1 MKKSLF
7 TLTLFFLIALFISCT
22 PIIKQDDLCQNDA
35 NVIISLSQPAARF
48 TSSDTYTLSY
58 YTWKLI
64 IYEQNGTIRKQEDFN
79 GEQTYQYQTKLE
91 PAVYHIS
98 LTGTKGDSSSSNS
111 AIPDTLQAEQTIS
124 VTEGEKVKNV
134 ILVPHSVYS
143 GDGKLGIYITFNLQ
157 DTPSDDPITVDAK
170 LVNYYSKEEIPLK
183 VEDFSITTT
192 NNQET
197 DAQAYQLETKSTTDS
212 SSDTRYISVPSG
224 LYKIYINL
232 NYKVNDLD
240 KTITLVDDRVD
251 NLLEVVPDSDET
263 KITSYI
269 LDLCSSARLKYFTY
283 HDSPSSEKKGNGS
296 SADAPAYLDD
306 ILKKRYSNPNILE
319 IVINDTTSTLS
330 TSEET
335 EVPPVPNV
343 DVNFL
348 QEGITYNL
356 NFSQTDN
363 GYTYSYCLKKTSPG
377 EITLTTTCNSNLPL
391 KFTNSSSNHINITF
405 TPDTSTDIP
414 SITPSLGKGVS
425 LTYDNS
431 TSGTATSILIP
442 SDLQYNSY
450 YENIPYLIIKNPIT
464 ESSDIQPQLTTSNQD
479 QELDFSFATE
489 TTSDGST
496 SDDSTS
502 IKKYYLTTYSSAKVP
517 LYTIN
522 SNKIAYASLSDP
534 GSFKYIEDADITDL
548 IDLTIDK
555 DNNLYL
561 LYEYT
566 PESNT
571 SPNNAYY
578 KVKKMPRDGNPS
590 KTYIID
596 NIDTDKIPISVKVGL
611 DGEIYLILESSFNHY
626 FAKLKKNDTYDYY
639 DVVSLSEDSSSNQE
653 NIITSTITADSS
665 GNIFIAKCTTTITD
679 DKKELRTYTLTKY
692 TVNGD
697 NVYTRDD
704 NYEPFLQLLCSV
716 ISDYPYITYNLEGD
730 SELKELFYS
739 GTDENGN
746 TYTSNNYLK
755 LSDCY
760 IKGDYIYI
768 TVSLFNNACRGT
780 ILKINLSDGK
790 IAETPKLIDENVYSS
805 NSYTHDEG
813 KFYGPSKIIAIKED
827 DLYIVDEGYIKDDS
841 NQPEKNSL
849 IKLNLNNLSSL
860 SRIKD
865 IDGFYFSETSYSFY

>member
-48 TSSDTYTLSY
+48 TSSYTYTLSD
-58 YTWKLI
+58 YTWQLI
-64 IYEQNGTIRKQEDFN
+64 IYEQNRTIREQKDFN
-79 GEQTYQYQTKLE
+79 GGQTYQYQTKLE

-98 LTGTKGDSSSSNS
+98 LTGTKGDSPSSNS

-143 GDGKLGIYITFNLQ
+143 GEGKLGIYITFNLQ
-157 DTPSDDPITVDAK
+157 DAPSVDLITVAAK

-183 VEDFSITTT
+183 DLSITNNSKITD
-192 NNQET
+192 NQET
-197 DAQAYQLETKSTTDS
+197 NAQAYLLEIPTTDS
-212 SSDTRYISVPSG
+212 SSNTGYISVPSG

-232 NYKVNDLD
+232 NYKVNDMD

-263 KITSYI
+263 KTTSYE
-269 LDLCSSARLKYFTY
+269 LNLCSSTKLKYFTY
-283 HDSPSSEKKGNGS
+283 HGSPSSENKGNGS

-330 TSEET
+330 TSEGT

-343 DVNFL
+343 DVGFL
-348 QEGITYNL
+348 QEGITYTL
-356 NFSQTDN
+356 NFSKIEND
-363 GYTYSYCLKKTSPG
+363 YTYSLKKTSPE
-377 EITLTTTCNSNLPL
+377 EIELTASCNSNDLPL
-391 KFTNSSSNHINITF
+391 RFTNSSSNHINITF
-405 TPDTSTDIP
+405 TPNTDSNIT

-431 TSGTATSILIP
+431 TSETGPSILIP
-442 SDLQYNSY
+442 SDLQYNPY
-450 YENIPYLIIKNPIT
+450 YENIPYLIIKNSNI
-464 ESSDIQPQLTTSNQD
+464 EGSDIQPQLTTSNQ
-479 QELDFSFATE
+479 ELNFSFATE
-489 TTSDGST
+489 TP

-522 SNKIAYASLSDP
+522 NNEIAYASLSNPD
-534 GSFKYIEDADITDL
+534 SFKFIEDADIANL

-566 PESNT
+566 DISADYP
-571 SPNNAYY
+571 Y

-590 KTYIID
+590 KTYIINTD
-596 NIDTDKIPISVKVGL
+596 DVDKIPISVKVGL
-611 DGEIYLILESSFNHY
+611 DGEIYLILESSSNHY
-626 FAKLKKNDTYDYY
+626 FAKLKKKDTADNY
-639 DVVSLSEDSSSNQE
+639 DVVSLSEDSSSNLE

-665 GNIFIAKCTTTITD
+665 GNIYIAKGTTTTTD
-679 DKKELRTYTLTKY
+679 DQKKLLTYTLTKY
-692 TVNGD
+692 KVNGD
-697 NVYTRDD
+697 NYDLVNDYGSS
-704 NYEPFLQLLCSV
+704 FLQLS
-716 ISDYPYITYNLEGD
+716 IDNTYNLYGD

-739 GTDENGN
+739 GN
-746 TYTSNNYLK
+746 TGDTKNYSYNDCLK

-768 TVSLFNNACRGT
+768 TVSLSFNKAFRGT
-780 ILKINLSDGK
+780 ILKIKLSDGK
-790 IAETPKLIDENVYSS
+790 IAETSKLIDENVYSS
-805 NSYTHDEG
+805 DSDSYTHDERN
-813 KFYGPSKIIAIKED
+813 FYGPSKIIAIKEE
-827 DLYIVDEGYIKDDS
+827 DLYIVDEGCIKDGNGS
-841 NQPEKNSL
+841 NQPKKNSL

-865 IDGFYFSETSYSFY
+865 IDRFDFSEINYSL

>member
-48 TSSDTYTLSY
+48 TSSYPYTLSD

-64 IYEQNGTIRKQEDFN
+64 IYEQNRTIREQKDFN
-79 GEQTYQYQTKLE
+79 GGQTYQYQTKLE

-98 LTGTKGDSSSSNS
+98 LTGTKGDSPSS

-143 GDGKLGIYITFNLQ
+143 GEGKLGIYITFNLQ
-157 DTPSDDPITVDAK
+157 DTPPYGSITVAAK

-183 VEDFSITTT
+183 DLSITNNSKIT

-197 DAQAYQLETKSTTDS
+197 NAQAYLLEISPTDS
-212 SSDTRYISVPSG
+212 SSNTGYISVPSG

-232 NYKVNDLD
+232 YYKVNDMD

-251 NLLEVVPDSDET
+251 NLLEVVSDKT
-263 KITSYI
+263 TSYL
-269 LDLCSSARLKYFTY
+269 LDLCSSTKLKYFTY
-283 HDSPSSEKKGNGS
+283 HGSPSSENKGNGS

-330 TSEET
+330 TSEGT

-343 DVNFL
+343 DVGLL

-356 NFSQTDN
+356 NFSKIDEV
-363 GYTYSYCLKKTSPG
+363 YTYSYCLKKTLPE
-377 EITLTTTCNSNLPL
+377 EITLTTSCNSDLPL
-391 KFTNSSSNHINITF
+391 RFTNSSSNHINITF
-405 TPDTSTDIP
+405 TPDTNTDIP

-431 TSGTATSILIP
+431 TSSGNATSILIP

-464 ESSDIQPQLTTSNQD
+464 EGFDIQPQLTTSN

-489 TTSDGST
+489 TTSDGS
-496 SDDSTS
+496 
-502 IKKYYLTTYSSAKVP
+502 IKYYLTTYSSAKVP

-522 SNKIAYASLSDP
+522 NNEIAYASLSNPD
-534 GSFKYIEDADITDL
+534 SFKYIEDADITDL

-566 PESNT
+566 PTVESADY
-571 SPNNAYY
+571 PY

-590 KTYIID
+590 KTYIINNTD
-596 NIDTDKIPISVKVGL
+596 DVDKIPISVKVGL
-611 DGEIYLILESSFNHY
+611 DGEIYLILESSSNHS

-639 DVVSLSEDSSSNQE
+639 DVVSLSEDSSSNLE

-665 GNIFIAKCTTTITD
+665 GNIFIAKGTITTTTD
-679 DKKELRTYTLTKY
+679 QKELLTYTLTKY

-697 NVYTRDD
+697 N
-704 NYEPFLQLLCSV
+704 YEPVNDYGSSFLQLS
-716 ISDYPYITYNLEGD
+716 IDNTYNLYGD

-739 GTDENGN
+739 GN
-746 TYTSNNYLK
+746 TGDTKNYSYNDYLK

-768 TVSLFNNACRGT
+768 TVSLSFNKACRGT

-790 IAETPKLIDENVYSS
+790 IAETSKLIDKKVYEDSS
-805 NSYTHDEG
+805 DSYTHDERN
-813 KFYGPSKIIAIKED
+813 FYGPSKIIAIKED
-827 DLYIVDEGYIKDDS
+827 DLYIVDEGCIKVDS
-841 NQPEKNSL
+841 GQKEKNSL

>member
-7 TLTLFFLIALFISCT
+7 TLTLFFFIALFISCT

-35 NVIISLSQPAARF
+35 NVIISLSQPVARF
-48 TSSDTYTLSY
+48 TSSDTYTLSD

-64 IYEQNGTIRKQEDFN
+64 IYEQNGTIREQKGFN
-79 GEQTYQYQTKLE
+79 GGQTYQYQTKLE

-98 LTGTKGDSSSSNS
+98 LTGTKGDSPSSNS

-143 GDGKLGIYITFNLQ
+143 GEGKLGIYITFNLQ
-157 DTPSDDPITVDAK
+157 DTPPDGSITVAAK

-183 VEDFSITTT
+183 DLSITNNSKIT

-197 DAQAYQLETKSTTDS
+197 NAQAYLLEISPTDS
-212 SSDTRYISVPSG
+212 SSNTGYISVPSG

-232 NYKVNDLD
+232 NYKVNGLD
-240 KTITLVDDRVD
+240 KTITLVDNRVD

-263 KITSYI
+263 KITSYL
-269 LDLCSSARLKYFTY
+269 LDLCSSTKLKYFTY
-283 HDSPSSEKKGNGS
+283 HGSPSSENKGNGS

-330 TSEET
+330 TSEGT

-343 DVNFL
+343 DVGLL
-348 QEGITYNL
+348 QEGITYTL
-356 NFSQTDN
+356 NFSKPEND
-363 GYTYSYCLKKTSPG
+363 YTYSYCLKKTSPG
-377 EITLTTTCNSNLPL
+377 EIELTASCNSNDLPL
-391 KFTNSSSNHINITF
+391 RFTNSSSNHINITF
-405 TPDTSTDIP
+405 EPTYLYP
-414 SITPSLGKGVS
+414 ITPSLGKGVS
-425 LTYDNS
+425 LIYNNS
-431 TSGTATSILIP
+431 TSGPTTSILIP

-464 ESSDIQPQLTTSNQD
+464 ESSDIQPQLTTSNQ
-479 QELDFSFATE
+479 ELDFSFATE
-489 TTSDGST
+489 TI

-522 SNKIAYASLSDP
+522 NNEIAYASLSNP

-561 LYEYT
+561 LYKYNQT
-566 PESNT
+566 DKPTN
-571 SPNNAYY
+571 SPY
-578 KVKKMPRDGNPS
+578 KVKKMPRDGSPS

-596 NIDTDKIPISVKVGL
+596 NIDDVGKTPISVKVGL
-611 DGEIYLILESSFNHY
+611 DGEIYLILKTSSSSSPNHY

-639 DVVSLSEDSSSNQE
+639 DVVSLSEDSSSNLE
-653 NIITSTITADSS
+653 DIKTSTITADSS
-665 GNIFIAKCTTTITD
+665 GNIYIAKGTTTTTD
-679 DKKELRTYTLTKY
+679 DQELLTYTLTKY

-704 NYEPFLQLLCSV
+704 NYQPFLQLS
-716 ISDYPYITYNLEGD
+716 IDNTYNLYGD

-739 GTDENGN
+739 G
-746 TYTSNNYLK
+746 NNKDGSKAYSYNDYLK

-790 IAETPKLIDENVYSS
+790 IAETPKLIDKNVYSS
-805 NSYTHDEG
+805 GSYTHDEG

-827 DLYIVDEGYIKDDS
+827 DLYIVDEGYIEDGS
-841 NQPEKNSL
+841 NQPKKNSL

-865 IDGFYFSETSYSFY
+865 FNEYEFDFSETSYSF

>member
-35 NVIISLSQPAARF
+35 NVIISLSQPVARF
-48 TSSDTYTLSY
+48 TSSDTYTLSD

-64 IYEQNGTIRKQEDFN
+64 IYEQNGTIREQKGFN
-79 GEQTYQYQTKLE
+79 GGQSYQYQTKLE

-98 LTGTKGDSSSSNS
+98 LTGTKGDSPSSNS

-143 GDGKLGIYITFNLQ
+143 GEGKLGIYITFNLQ
-157 DTPSDDPITVDAK
+157 DTPPDGSITVAAK

-183 VEDFSITTT
+183 DLSITNNSKIT

-197 DAQAYQLETKSTTDS
+197 NAQAYLLEISPTDS
-212 SSDTRYISVPSG
+212 SSNTGYISVPSG

-232 NYKVNDLD
+232 NYKVNGLD
-240 KTITLVDDRVD
+240 KTITLVDNRVD

-263 KITSYI
+263 KITSYL
-269 LDLCSSARLKYFTY
+269 LDLCSSTKLKYFTY
-283 HDSPSSEKKGNGS
+283 HGSPSSENKGNGS

-330 TSEET
+330 TSEGT

-343 DVNFL
+343 DVGLL
-348 QEGITYNL
+348 QEGITYTL
-356 NFSQTDN
+356 NFSKPEND
-363 GYTYSYCLKKTSPG
+363 YTYSYCLKKTSPG
-377 EITLTTTCNSNLPL
+377 EIELTASCNSNDLPL
-391 KFTNSSSNHINITF
+391 RFTNSSSNHINITF
-405 TPDTSTDIP
+405 EPTYLYP
-414 SITPSLGKGVS
+414 ITPSLGKGVS
-425 LTYDNS
+425 LIYNNS
-431 TSGTATSILIP
+431 TSGPTTSILIP

-464 ESSDIQPQLTTSNQD
+464 ESSDIQPQLTTSNQ
-479 QELDFSFATE
+479 ELDFSFATE
-489 TTSDGST
+489 TI

-522 SNKIAYASLSDP
+522 NNKIAYASLSDP

-561 LYEYT
+561 LYKYNQT
-566 PESNT
+566 DKPTN
-571 SPNNAYY
+571 SPY
-578 KVKKMPRDGNPS
+578 KVKKMPRDGSPS

-596 NIDTDKIPISVKVGL
+596 NIDDVGKTPISVKVGL
-611 DGEIYLILESSFNHY
+611 DGEIYLILKTSSSSSPNHY

-639 DVVSLSEDSSSNQE
+639 DVVSLSEDSSSNLE
-653 NIITSTITADSS
+653 DIKTSTITADSS
-665 GNIFIAKCTTTITD
+665 GNIYIAKGTTTTTD
-679 DKKELRTYTLTKY
+679 DQELLTYTLTKY

-704 NYEPFLQLLCSV
+704 NYQPFLQLS
-716 ISDYPYITYNLEGD
+716 IDNTYNLYGD

-739 GTDENGN
+739 G
-746 TYTSNNYLK
+746 NNKDGSKAYSYNDYLK

-790 IAETPKLIDENVYSS
+790 IAETPKLIDKNVYSS
-805 NSYTHDEG
+805 GSYTHDEG
-813 KFYGPSKIIAIKED
+813 NFYGPSKIIAIKED
-827 DLYIVDEGYIKDDS
+827 DLYIVDEGCTVDDGK
-841 NQPEKNSL
+841 QPKKNSL

-865 IDGFYFSETSYSFY
+865 INEYEFDFSETSYSFY

>member
-7 TLTLFFLIALFISCT
+7 TLTLFFFIALFISCT

-48 TSSDTYTLSY
+48 TSSDTYTLSD

-79 GEQTYQYQTKLE
+79 GGQTYQYQTKLE

-143 GDGKLGIYITFNLQ
+143 GKGKLGIYITFNLQ
-157 DTPSDDPITVDAK
+157 DAPSVDLITVDAK
-170 LVNYYSKEEIPLK
+170 LVNYYSKEELPLK
-183 VEDFSITTT
+183 AEDFLITFTD
-192 NNQET
+192 NQET
-197 DAQAYQLETKSTTDS
+197 SARSYQLESTS
-212 SSDTRYISVPSG
+212 SNTESISVPSG

-269 LDLCSSARLKYFTY
+269 LDLCSSTKLKYFTY
-283 HDSPSSEKKGNGS
+283 HGSPASENKGNGS

-330 TSEET
+330 TSDGTET
-335 EVPPVPNV
+335 VPPVPNV
-343 DVNFL
+343 NVGLL

-356 NFSQTDN
+356 NFSKTKN
-363 GYTYSYCLKKTSPG
+363 GYTYSYSLKKTSPG
-377 EITLTTTCNSNLPL
+377 EITLTTTCNSDLPL
-391 KFTNSSSNHINITF
+391 RFTNSSSNHINITF
-405 TPDTSTDIP
+405 TLDTNTDIL

-431 TSGTATSILIP
+431 TSETGPSILIP
-442 SDLQYNSY
+442 SDLQYNPY

-464 ESSDIQPQLTTSNQD
+464 EGFDIQPQLTTSN

-489 TTSDGST
+489 TTSDGS
-496 SDDSTS
+496 
-502 IKKYYLTTYSSAKVP
+502 IKYYLTTYSSAKVP

-522 SNKIAYASLSDP
+522 NNEIAYASLSNPD
-534 GSFKYIEDADITDL
+534 SFKYIEDADITDL

-566 PESNT
+566 PETDISADY
-571 SPNNAYY
+571 PY

-590 KTYIID
+590 KTYIINTD
-596 NIDTDKIPISVKVGL
+596 DVDKIPISVKVGL
-611 DGEIYLILESSFNHY
+611 DGEIYLILESSSNHY

-639 DVVSLSEDSSSNQE
+639 DVVSLSEDSSSNLE
-653 NIITSTITADSS
+653 NIITSTITADSN
-665 GNIFIAKCTTTITD
+665 GNIYIAKGTTTTTD
-679 DKKELRTYTLTKY
+679 DKKELLTYTLTKY
-692 TVNGD
+692 KVNGD
-697 NVYTRDD
+697 NYKPVNDYGSS
-704 NYEPFLQLLCSV
+704 FLQLS
-716 ISDYPYITYNLEGD
+716 IDNTYNLYGD

-739 GTDENGN
+739 GN
-746 TYTSNNYLK
+746 TGDTKNYSYNAYLK

-768 TVSLFNNACRGT
+768 TVSLSFNKACRGT

-790 IAETPKLIDENVYSS
+790 IAETSKLIDKNVYEDSS
-805 NSYTHDEG
+805 DSYTHDERN
-813 KFYGPSKIIAIKED
+813 FYGPSKIIAIKED
-827 DLYIVDEGYIKDDS
+827 DLYIVDEGCTVGGGK
-841 NQPEKNSL
+841 QPYKNSL

-865 IDGFYFSETSYSFY
+865 IDGFNFSETSYSFY

>member
-7 TLTLFFLIALFISCT
+7 TLTLFFFIALFISCT

-48 TSSDTYTLSY
+48 TSSDTYTLSD

-64 IYEQNGTIRKQEDFN
+64 IYEQNRTIREQKDFN
-79 GEQTYQYQTKLE
+79 GGQTYQYQTKLE

-98 LTGTKGDSSSSNS
+98 LTGTKGDSPSSNS

-143 GDGKLGIYITFNLQ
+143 GEGKLGIYITFNLQ
-157 DTPSDDPITVDAK
+157 DTPSDGSITVDAK

-183 VEDFSITTT
+183 DLSIT

-197 DAQAYQLETKSTTDS
+197 NAQAYLLEISPTDS
-212 SSDTRYISVPSG
+212 SSNTGYISVPSG

-232 NYKVNDLD
+232 NYKVNDMD

-251 NLLEVVPDSDET
+251 NLLEVVSDKT
-263 KITSYI
+263 TSYL
-269 LDLCSSARLKYFTY
+269 LDLCSSTKLKYFTY
-283 HDSPSSEKKGNGS
+283 HGSPSSEKKGNGS

-330 TSEET
+330 TSEGT

-343 DVNFL
+343 DVDLL
-348 QEGITYNL
+348 QEGITYTL
-356 NFSQTDN
+356 NFSKTEND
-363 GYTYSYCLKKTSPG
+363 YTYSLKKTSPG
-377 EITLTTTCNSNLPL
+377 EIELTASCNSDLPL
-391 KFTNSSSNHINITF
+391 RFTNSSSNHINITF
-405 TPDTSTDIP
+405 TPDTGSDIL

-431 TSGTATSILIP
+431 TSETGPSILIP
-442 SDLQYNSY
+442 SDLQYNPY

-464 ESSDIQPQLTTSNQD
+464 EGSDIQPQLTTSN

-489 TTSDGST
+489 TTSDGSI
-496 SDDSTS
+496 S

-522 SNKIAYASLSDP
+522 DKIAYASLSNPD
-534 GSFKYIEDADITDL
+534 SFKYIEDADITDL

-561 LYEYT
+561 LYKYNQT
-566 PESNT
+566 DKPTNS
-571 SPNNAYY
+571 SY

-590 KTYIID
+590 KTYIINTD
-596 NIDTDKIPISVKVGL
+596 DVDKIPISVKVGL
-611 DGEIYLILESSFNHY
+611 DGEIYLILESSSNHY
-626 FAKLKKNDTYDYY
+626 FAKLKKKDTADNY
-639 DVVSLSEDSSSNQE
+639 DVVSLSEDSSSNLE

-665 GNIFIAKCTTTITD
+665 GNIYIAKDTITTTTD
-679 DKKELRTYTLTKY
+679 QKELHTYTLTKY

-704 NYEPFLQLLCSV
+704 NYEPFLQLLCSDS
-716 ISDYPYITYNLEGD
+716 SDYPYKTYNLEGE
-730 SELKELFYS
+730 SKLKELFYS
-739 GTDENGN
+739 GTDENDNN
-746 TYTSNNYLK
+746 TYASNNYLK

-805 NSYTHDEG
+805 ISYTHDEG

-827 DLYIVDEGYIKDDS
+827 DLYIVDEGYIKDGS
-841 NQPEKNSL
+841 NQPKKNSL

-865 IDGFYFSETSYSFY
+865 IDGFDFSETYSF

>member
-7 TLTLFFLIALFISCT
+7 TLTLFFFIALFISCT

-48 TSSDTYTLSY
+48 TSSDTYTLSD

-64 IYEQNGTIRKQEDFN
+64 IYEQNRTIREQKVFN
-79 GEQTYQYQTKLE
+79 GGQTYQYQTKLE

-98 LTGTKGDSSSSNS
+98 LTGTKGDSPSSNS

-143 GDGKLGIYITFNLQ
+143 GEGKLGIYITFNLQ
-157 DTPSDDPITVDAK
+157 DTPPDGSITVAAK

-183 VEDFSITTT
+183 DLSIT

-197 DAQAYQLETKSTTDS
+197 NAQAYLLEISTTDS
-212 SSDTRYISVPSG
+212 SSNTRYISVPSG

-232 NYKVNDLD
+232 NYKVNGLD

-283 HDSPSSEKKGNGS
+283 HGSPSSENKGNGS

-330 TSEET
+330 TSEGT

-343 DVNFL
+343 DVDLL
-348 QEGITYNL
+348 QEGITYTL
-356 NFSQTDN
+356 NFSKTEN
-363 GYTYSYCLKKTSPG
+363 NYTYSLKKTSPE
-377 EITLTTTCNSNLPL
+377 EIELTASCNSNDLPL
-391 KFTNSSSNHINITF
+391 RFTNSSSNHINITF
-405 TPDTSTDIP
+405 T
-414 SITPSLGKGVS
+414 LVS

-431 TSGTATSILIP
+431 TSETGPSILIP
-442 SDLQYNSY
+442 SDLQYNPY
-450 YENIPYLIIKNPIT
+450 YENIPYLIIKNSNI
-464 ESSDIQPQLTTSNQD
+464 EGSDIQPQLTTSNQ
-479 QELDFSFATE
+479 ELNFSFATE
-489 TTSDGST
+489 TP

-522 SNKIAYASLSDP
+522 NNEIAYASLSNPD
-534 GSFKYIEDADITDL
+534 SFKFIEDADIANL

-566 PESNT
+566 PEAGT

-596 NIDTDKIPISVKVGL
+596 NIEADKTPISVKVGL
-611 DGEIYLILESSFNHY
+611 DGEIYLILKTSSNHY
-626 FAKLKKNDTYDYY
+626 FAKLKKNDNTGYDAN
-639 DVVSLSEDSSSNQE
+639 SENNLSKDKDGNQE
-653 NIITSTITADSS
+653 DIKNSTITADSS
-665 GNIFIAKCTTTITD
+665 GNIYIAKCTTTITD
-679 DKKELRTYTLTKY
+679 DKKELLTYTLTKY

-704 NYEPFLQLLCSV
+704 NYEPFLQLSV
-716 ISDYPYITYNLEGD
+716 DKTNYTYNLYGD

-739 GTDENGN
+739 GTDENGIN
-746 TYTSNNYLK
+746 TYTSNKYLK

-768 TVSLFNNACRGT
+768 TVSLSFNKACRGT
-780 ILKINLSDGK
+780 ILKIKLSDGK
-790 IAETPKLIDENVYSS
+790 IAETSKLIDKYVYSS
-805 NSYTHDEG
+805 GSYTHDEG
-813 KFYGPSKIIAIKED
+813 NFYGPSKIIAIKED
-827 DLYIVDEGYIKDDS
+827 DLYIVDEGCIKNGS
-841 NQPEKNSL
+841 EKNSL

>member
-48 TSSDTYTLSY
+48 TSSYTYTLSD

-79 GEQTYQYQTKLE
+79 GGQTYQYQTKLE

-143 GDGKLGIYITFNLQ
+143 GKGKLGIYINFNLQ
-157 DTPSDDPITVDAK
+157 DTPSNDPITVDAK

-183 VEDFSITTT
+183 DLSIT

-197 DAQAYQLETKSTTDS
+197 NAQAYLLEIPTTDS
-212 SSDTRYISVPSG
+212 SSNTGYISVPSG

-232 NYKVNDLD
+232 NYKVNDMD

-251 NLLEVVPDSDET
+251 NLLEVVPDSDKT
-263 KITSYI
+263 KITSYL
-269 LDLCSSARLKYFTY
+269 LDLCSSTKLKYFTY
-283 HDSPSSEKKGNGS
+283 HGSPSSEKKGNGS

-330 TSEET
+330 TSDGT

-343 DVNFL
+343 DVGLL
-348 QEGITYNL
+348 QEGITYTL
-356 NFSQTDN
+356 NFSKTEND
-363 GYTYSYCLKKTSPG
+363 YTYSYSLKKTSPG
-377 EITLTTTCNSNLPL
+377 EITLTTTCNSDLPL
-391 KFTNSSSNHINITF
+391 RFTNSSSNHINITF
-405 TPDTSTDIP
+405 TPDTNTDIS
-414 SITPSLGKGVS
+414 SITPFLGEGVS
-425 LTYDNS
+425 LIYNNS
-431 TSGTATSILIP
+431 TSETATSILIP

-464 ESSDIQPQLTTSNQD
+464 ESSDIPSQLTTSNQD
-479 QELDFSFATE
+479 QELNFSFATE
-489 TTSDGST
+489 TPSDGS
-496 SDDSTS
+496 
-502 IKKYYLTTYSSAKVP
+502 IKYYLTTYSSAKVP

-522 SNKIAYASLSDP
+522 NNEIAYASLSNPD
-534 GSFKYIEDADITDL
+534 SFKYIEDADITDL

-561 LYEYT
+561 LYKYNQT
-566 PESNT
+566 DKPTN
-571 SPNNAYY
+571 SPY
-578 KVKKMPRDGNPS
+578 KVKKMPRDGSPS

-596 NIDTDKIPISVKVGL
+596 NIDDVGKTPISVKVGL
-611 DGEIYLILESSFNHY
+611 DGEIYLTLKTSSSSSPNHY
-626 FAKLKKNDTYDYY
+626 FAKLKKNSNSGYDANS
-639 DVVSLSEDSSSNQE
+639 DNNLSKDKDKKEE

-665 GNIFIAKCTTTITD
+665 GNIYIAKDTLTTTTD
-679 DKKELRTYTLTKY
+679 QKELHTYTLTKY
-692 TVNGD
+692 TVNSD

-716 ISDYPYITYNLEGD
+716 SSDYSYRTYSLYGDGD

-739 GTDENGN
+739 GTDKNGDK

-790 IAETPKLIDENVYSS
+790 IAETPKLIDKNVYSS
-805 NSYTHDEG
+805 DSYTHDEG
-813 KFYGPSKIIAIKED
+813 NFYGPSKIIAIKED
-827 DLYIVDEGYIKDDS
+827 DLYIVDEGYIKDGSD
-841 NQPEKNSL
+841 QPEKNSL

-865 IDGFYFSETSYSFY
+865 INEFYFSETSYSFY

>member
-22 PIIKQDDLCQNDA
+22 PIIKQDDLCQNDT

-48 TSSDTYTLSY
+48 TSSDTYTLSD
-58 YTWKLI
+58 YTWNLI
-64 IYEQNGTIRKQEDFN
+64 IYEQNRTIREQKDFN
-79 GEQTYQYQTKLE
+79 GGQTYQYQTKLE

-98 LTGTKGDSSSSNS
+98 LTGTKGDSPSSNS

-143 GDGKLGIYITFNLQ
+143 GEGKLGIYITFNLQ
-157 DTPSDDPITVDAK
+157 DAPSVDLITVDAK

-183 VEDFSITTT
+183 DLSIT

-197 DAQAYQLETKSTTDS
+197 SARAYQLESTS
-212 SSDTRYISVPSG
+212 SNTESIFVPSG

-232 NYKVNDLD
+232 NYKVNDMD

-251 NLLEVVPDSDET
+251 NLLEVVPDSGET
-263 KITSYI
+263 KITSYL
-269 LDLCSSARLKYFTY
+269 LDLCSSTKLKYFTY
-283 HDSPSSEKKGNGS
+283 HGSPSSENKGNGS

-330 TSEET
+330 TSEGT

-343 DVNFL
+343 DVGFL
-348 QEGITYNL
+348 QEGITYTL
-356 NFSQTDN
+356 NFSKTEN

-377 EITLTTTCNSNLPL
+377 EIELTASCNSNDLPL
-391 KFTNSSSNHINITF
+391 RFTNSSSNHINITF
-405 TPDTSTDIP
+405 EPTYLYP
-414 SITPSLGKGVS
+414 ITPSLGEGVS
-425 LTYDNS
+425 LIYNNNS
-431 TSGTATSILIP
+431 TSETGPSISIP
-442 SDLQYNSY
+442 SDLKYNPY

-464 ESSDIQPQLTTSNQD
+464 ESSDIPSQLTTSNKD

-496 SDDSTS
+496 S
-502 IKKYYLTTYSSAKVP
+502 IKKYYLTTYSSTKVP

-522 SNKIAYASLSDP
+522 DKIAYASLSDP
-534 GSFKYIEDADITDL
+534 DSFKYIEDADITDL

-561 LYEYT
+561 LYKYNQT
-566 PESNT
+566 DKPTN
-571 SPNNAYY
+571 SPY
-578 KVKKMPRDGNPS
+578 KVKKMPRDGSPS

-596 NIDTDKIPISVKVGL
+596 NIDDVGKTPISVKVGL
-611 DGEIYLILESSFNHY
+611 DGEIYLILKSSSNHY
-626 FAKLKKNDTYDYY
+626 FAKLKKNDNTGYDAN
-639 DVVSLSEDSSSNQE
+639 SENNLSKDKDSKQE
-653 NIITSTITADSS
+653 NIKTSTITADSS
-665 GNIFIAKCTTTITD
+665 GNIYIAKGTTTTTD
-679 DKKELRTYTLTKY
+679 DQKKLLTYTLTKY

-704 NYEPFLQLLCSV
+704 NYQPFLKLS
-716 ISDYPYITYNLEGD
+716 IDNTYNLYGD

-739 GTDENGN
+739 G
-746 TYTSNNYLK
+746 NNEDGSKAYSYNDYLK

-768 TVSLFNNACRGT
+768 TVSLSFNKACRGT
-780 ILKINLSDGK
+780 ILKIKLSDGK
-790 IAETPKLIDENVYSS
+790 IAEPPKLIDKKVYSS
-805 NSYTHDEG
+805 GSYTHDEG
-813 KFYGPSKIIAIKED
+813 NFYGPSKIIAIKED
-827 DLYIVDEGYIKDDS
+827 DLYIVDEGCIKVDS
-841 NQPEKNSL
+841 GQKEKNSL

-865 IDGFYFSETSYSFY
+865 INEYEFDFSETSYSFY

>member
-7 TLTLFFLIALFISCT
+7 TLTLFFFIALFISCT

-48 TSSDTYTLSY
+48 TSSNTYTLSD

-79 GEQTYQYQTKLE
+79 GGQTYQYQTKLE

-98 LTGTKGDSSSSNS
+98 LTGTKGDSPPSNS

-143 GDGKLGIYITFNLQ
+143 GEGKLEILITSNLQ
-157 DTPSDDPITVDAK
+157 DAPSVDLITVAAK

-183 VEDFSITTT
+183 VEDFSITIT

-197 DAQAYQLETKSTTDS
+197 NAQAYQLEISTTDS
-212 SSDTRYISVPSG
+212 SSNTGYISVPSG

-232 NYKVNDLD
+232 NYKVNGLD

-251 NLLEVVPDSDET
+251 NLLEVVPDSDKT
-263 KITSYI
+263 KTTSYI
-269 LDLCSSARLKYFTY
+269 LDLCSSTKLKYFTY
-283 HDSPSSEKKGNGS
+283 HGSPSSEKKGNGS

-330 TSEET
+330 TSEGTET
-335 EVPPVPNV
+335 VPPVPNV
-343 DVNFL
+343 DVGLL

-356 NFSQTDN
+356 NFSKIDEV
-363 GYTYSYCLKKTSPG
+363 YTYSYCLKKTSPG
-377 EITLTTTCNSNLPL
+377 EITLTTTCNSDLPL
-391 KFTNSSSNHINITF
+391 RFTNSSSNHINITF
-405 TPDTSTDIP
+405 TPDTNTDIP
-414 SITPSLGKGVS
+414 SITPSLGEGVS
-425 LTYDNS
+425 LIYNNNS
-431 TSGTATSILIP
+431 TSETGPSILIP
-442 SDLQYNSY
+442 SDLKYNPY
-450 YENIPYLIIKNPIT
+450 YENIPYLIIKNSNI
-464 ESSDIQPQLTTSNQD
+464 EGSDIQPQLTISN

-489 TTSDGST
+489 TTSDGSI
-496 SDDSTS
+496 S
-502 IKKYYLTTYSSAKVP
+502 IKKYYLTTYSSTKVP
-517 LYTIN
+517 LYTIKD
-522 SNKIAYASLSDP
+522 KIAYASLSNPD
-534 GSFKYIEDADITDL
+534 SFKYIEDADIAKL

-561 LYEYT
+561 LYKYNQST
-566 PESNT
+566 N
-571 SPNNAYY
+571 SPY
-578 KVKKMPRDGNPS
+578 KIKKMPRDGNPS

-596 NIDTDKIPISVKVGL
+596 NIEAGKTPISVKVGL
-611 DGEIYLILESSFNHY
+611 DGEIYLTLDSSSNHS

-639 DVVSLSEDSSSNQE
+639 DVVSLSEDSSSNLE
-653 NIITSTITADSS
+653 NIITSTITADSN
-665 GNIFIAKCTTTITD
+665 GNIYIAKGTTTTTTD
-679 DKKELRTYTLTKY
+679 DKKELLTYTLTKY

-704 NYEPFLQLLCSV
+704 NYQPFLQLSV
-716 ISDYPYITYNLEGD
+716 DKTNYTYNLYGD

-739 GTDENGN
+739 GNSEDGSKAYSYND
-746 TYTSNNYLK
+746 YLK

-768 TVSLFNNACRGT
+768 TVSLSFNKACRGT
-780 ILKINLSDGK
+780 ILKIKLSDGK
-790 IAETPKLIDENVYSS
+790 IAEPPKLIDKNVYSS
-805 NSYTHDEG
+805 GSYTHDEG
-813 KFYGPSKIIAIKED
+813 NFYGPSKIIAIKED
-827 DLYIVDEGYIKDDS
+827 DLYIVDEGCIKDDS

-865 IDGFYFSETSYSFY
+865 IDGFDFSEIKYSL

>member
-35 NVIISLSQPAARF
+35 NVIISLSQPVARF
-48 TSSDTYTLSY
+48 TSSDTYTLSD

-64 IYEQNGTIRKQEDFN
+64 IYEQNGTIREQKGFN
-79 GEQTYQYQTKLE
+79 GGQTYQYQTKLE

-98 LTGTKGDSSSSNS
+98 LTGTKGDSPSSNS

-143 GDGKLGIYITFNLQ
+143 GEGKLGIYITFNLQ
-157 DTPSDDPITVDAK
+157 DTPPDGSITVAAK

-183 VEDFSITTT
+183 DLSITNNSKIT

-197 DAQAYQLETKSTTDS
+197 NAQAYLLEISPTDS
-212 SSDTRYISVPSG
+212 SSNTGYISVPSG

-232 NYKVNDLD
+232 NYKVNGLD
-240 KTITLVDDRVD
+240 KTITLVDNRVD

-263 KITSYI
+263 KITSYL
-269 LDLCSSARLKYFTY
+269 LDLCSSTKLKYFTY
-283 HDSPSSEKKGNGS
+283 HGSPSSENKGNGS

-330 TSEET
+330 TSEGT

-343 DVNFL
+343 DVGLL
-348 QEGITYNL
+348 QEGITYTL
-356 NFSQTDN
+356 NFSKPEND
-363 GYTYSYCLKKTSPG
+363 YTYSYCLKKTSPG
-377 EITLTTTCNSNLPL
+377 EIELTASCNSNDLPL
-391 KFTNSSSNHINITF
+391 RFTNSSSNHINITF
-405 TPDTSTDIP
+405 EPTYLYP
-414 SITPSLGKGVS
+414 ITPSLGKGVS
-425 LTYDNS
+425 LIYNNS
-431 TSGTATSILIP
+431 TSGPTTSILIP

-464 ESSDIQPQLTTSNQD
+464 ESSDIQPQLTTSNQ
-479 QELDFSFATE
+479 ELDFSFATE
-489 TTSDGST
+489 TTSDG
-496 SDDSTS
+496 STS

-522 SNKIAYASLSDP
+522 NNEIAYASLSNP

-561 LYEYT
+561 LYKYNQT
-566 PESNT
+566 DKPTN
-571 SPNNAYY
+571 SPY
-578 KVKKMPRDGNPS
+578 KVKKMPRDGSPS

-596 NIDTDKIPISVKVGL
+596 NIDDVGKTPISVKVGL
-611 DGEIYLILESSFNHY
+611 DGEIYLILKTSSSSSPNHY

-639 DVVSLSEDSSSNQE
+639 DVVSLSEDSSSNLE
-653 NIITSTITADSS
+653 DIKTSTITADSS
-665 GNIFIAKCTTTITD
+665 GNIYIAKGTTTTTD
-679 DKKELRTYTLTKY
+679 DQELLTYTLTKY

-704 NYEPFLQLLCSV
+704 NYQPFLQLS
-716 ISDYPYITYNLEGD
+716 IDNTYNLYGD

-739 GTDENGN
+739 G
-746 TYTSNNYLK
+746 NNKDGSKAYSYNDYLK

-790 IAETPKLIDENVYSS
+790 IAETPKLIDKNVYSS
-805 NSYTHDEG
+805 GSYTHDEG
-813 KFYGPSKIIAIKED
+813 NFYGPSKIIAIKED
-827 DLYIVDEGYIKDDS
+827 DLYIVDEGCTVDDGK
-841 NQPEKNSL
+841 QPKKNSL

-865 IDGFYFSETSYSFY
+865 INEYEFDFSETSYSFY

>member
-22 PIIKQDDLCQNDA
+22 PIIKQDDLCQNDT
-35 NVIISLSQPAARF
+35 NVIISLSQPVARF
-48 TSSDTYTLSY
+48 TSSNTYTLSD

-64 IYEQNGTIRKQEDFN
+64 IYEQNRTIREQKDFN
-79 GEQTYQYQTKLE
+79 GGQTYQYQTKLE

-98 LTGTKGDSSSSNS
+98 LTGTKGDSLSSNS

-143 GDGKLGIYITFNLQ
+143 GEGKLEILITSNLQ
-157 DTPSDDPITVDAK
+157 DTPSDDSINVDAK

-183 VEDFSITTT
+183 VEDFSITIT

-197 DAQAYQLETKSTTDS
+197 NAQAYLLEISTTDS
-212 SSDTRYISVPSG
+212 SSNTRYISVPSG

-263 KITSYI
+263 KTTSYL
-269 LDLCSSARLKYFTY
+269 LDLCSSTKLKYFTY
-283 HDSPSSEKKGNGS
+283 HGSPSSENKGNGS

-330 TSEET
+330 TSEGT

-343 DVNFL
+343 DVGLL

-356 NFSQTDN
+356 NFSKIDEV
-363 GYTYSYCLKKTSPG
+363 YTYCLKKNSPG
-377 EITLTTTCNSNLPL
+377 EIELTASCNSNDLPL
-391 KFTNSSSNHINITF
+391 RFTNSSSNHINITF
-405 TPDTSTDIP
+405 EPTYLYP
-414 SITPSLGKGVS
+414 ITPSLGEGVS
-425 LTYDNS
+425 LIYNNNS
-431 TSGTATSILIP
+431 TSETGPSILIP
-442 SDLQYNSY
+442 SDLKYNPY
-450 YENIPYLIIKNPIT
+450 YENIPYLIIKGF
-464 ESSDIQPQLTTSNQD
+464 DIQPQLTTSNQD

-496 SDDSTS
+496 S

-522 SNKIAYASLSDP
+522 NNEIAYASLSNPD
-534 GSFKYIEDADITDL
+534 SFKYIEDADIANL

-566 PESNT
+566 PE
-571 SPNNAYY
+571 PNISADYPY

-590 KTYIID
+590 KTYIINTD
-596 NIDTDKIPISVKVGL
+596 DVDKIPISVKVGL
-611 DGEIYLILESSFNHY
+611 DGEIYLILESSSNHS

-639 DVVSLSEDSSSNQE
+639 DVVSLSEDSSSNLE
-653 NIITSTITADSS
+653 NIKTSTITADSS
-665 GNIFIAKCTTTITD
+665 GNIYIAKGTTTTTD
-679 DKKELRTYTLTKY
+679 DQELLTYTLTKY

-697 NVYTRDD
+697 NYKPVNNYGSSFLKLSID
-704 NYEPFLQLLCSV
+704 N
-716 ISDYPYITYNLEGD
+716 TYNLYGD

-739 GTDENGN
+739 G
-746 TYTSNNYLK
+746 NNEDGSKAYSYNDYLK

-768 TVSLFNNACRGT
+768 TVSLSVNKPCRGT
-780 ILKINLSDGK
+780 ILKINLSDGE
-790 IAETPKLIDENVYSS
+790 IAESPKLIDEKLYSS
-805 NSYTHDEG
+805 GSYTHDEG
-813 KFYGPSKIIAIKED
+813 NFYGPSKIIAIKED
-827 DLYIVDEGYIKDDS
+827 DLYIVDEGCIKGDGSD
-841 NQPEKNSL
+841 PTKKNSL

-865 IDGFYFSETSYSFY
+865 IDGFNFSETYYSFY

>member
-35 NVIISLSQPAARF
+35 NVIISLSQPVARF
-48 TSSDTYTLSY
+48 TSSDTYTLSD

-64 IYEQNGTIRKQEDFN
+64 IYEQNGTIREQKGFN
-79 GEQTYQYQTKLE
+79 GGQTYQYQTKLE

-98 LTGTKGDSSSSNS
+98 LTGTKGDSPSSNS

-143 GDGKLGIYITFNLQ
+143 GEGKLGIYITFNLQ
-157 DTPSDDPITVDAK
+157 DTPPDGSITVAAK

-183 VEDFSITTT
+183 DLSITNNSKIT

-197 DAQAYQLETKSTTDS
+197 NAQAYLLEIPTTDS
-212 SSDTRYISVPSG
+212 SSNTRYISVPSG

-232 NYKVNDLD
+232 YYKVNDLD

-251 NLLEVVPDSDET
+251 NLLEVVSDKT
-263 KITSYI
+263 TYYI

-283 HDSPSSEKKGNGS
+283 HGSPSSEKKGNGS

-330 TSEET
+330 TSEGT

-343 DVNFL
+343 DVGLL
-348 QEGITYNL
+348 QEGITYTL
-356 NFSQTDN
+356 NFSNTQN
-363 GYTYSYCLKKTSPG
+363 GYTYSYSLKKTSPG

-391 KFTNSSSNHINITF
+391 RFTNSSSNHINITF
-405 TPDTSTDIP
+405 EPTYLYP
-414 SITPSLGKGVS
+414 ITPSLGEGVS
-425 LTYDNS
+425 LIYNNNS
-431 TSGTATSILIP
+431 TSETGPSILIP
-442 SDLQYNSY
+442 SDLKYNPY
-450 YENIPYLIIKNPIT
+450 YENIPYLIIKNSNI
-464 ESSDIQPQLTTSNQD
+464 EGSDIQPQLTTSN

-489 TTSDGST
+489 TTSDG
-496 SDDSTS
+496 STS

-517 LYTIN
+517 LYAIN
-522 SNKIAYASLSDP
+522 NNEIAYASLSNP

-566 PESNT
+566 ETDEPADY
-571 SPNNAYY
+571 PY

-590 KTYIID
+590 KTYIINTD
-596 NIDTDKIPISVKVGL
+596 DVDKIPISVKVGL
-611 DGEIYLILESSFNHY
+611 DGEIYLILESSSNHY

-639 DVVSLSEDSSSNQE
+639 DVVSLSEDSSSNLE
-653 NIITSTITADSS
+653 DIKTSTITADSS
-665 GNIFIAKCTTTITD
+665 GNIYIAKGTTTTTD
-679 DKKELRTYTLTKY
+679 DQELLTYTLTKY

-704 NYEPFLQLLCSV
+704 NYQPFLQLS
-716 ISDYPYITYNLEGD
+716 IDNTYNLYGD

-739 GTDENGN
+739 G
-746 TYTSNNYLK
+746 NNKDGSKAYSYNDYLK

-790 IAETPKLIDENVYSS
+790 IAETPKLIDKNVYSS
-805 NSYTHDEG
+805 GSYTHDEG
-813 KFYGPSKIIAIKED
+813 NFYGPSKIIAIKED
-827 DLYIVDEGYIKDDS
+827 DLYIVDEGYIEDSS
-841 NQPEKNSL
+841 NQPKKNSL

-865 IDGFYFSETSYSFY
+865 FNEYEFDFSETSYSF

>member
-48 TSSDTYTLSY
+48 TSSYTYTLSD
-58 YTWKLI
+58 YTWQLI
-64 IYEQNGTIRKQEDFN
+64 IYEQNRTIREQKDFN
-79 GEQTYQYQTKLE
+79 GGQTYQYQTKLE

-98 LTGTKGDSSSSNS
+98 LTGTKGDSPSSNS

-143 GDGKLGIYITFNLQ
+143 GKGELGILITFNLQ
-157 DTPSDDPITVDAK
+157 DTLSDDSITVDTK

-183 VEDFSITTT
+183 AEDFLITFTD
-192 NNQET
+192 NQET
-197 DAQAYQLETKSTTDS
+197 SARAYQLESKSTTDS
-212 SSDTRYISVPSG
+212 SSNTGTISVPSG

-251 NLLEVVPDSDET
+251 NLLEVVPAKT
-263 KITSYI
+263 TSYI
-269 LDLCSSARLKYFTY
+269 LDLCSSTKLKYFTY
-283 HDSPSSEKKGNGS
+283 HGSPSSEKKGNGS

-330 TSEET
+330 TSEGT

-343 DVNFL
+343 DVGLL
-348 QEGITYNL
+348 QESITYTL
-356 NFSQTDN
+356 NFSNTDN
-363 GYTYSYCLKKTSPG
+363 NYTYSLKKTSPG
-377 EITLTTTCNSNLPL
+377 EITLTASCNSNDLPL
-391 KFTNSSSNHINITF
+391 RFTNFSSNHINITF
-405 TPDTSTDIP
+405 EPTYPYP
-414 SITPSLGKGVS
+414 ITPSLGKGVS
-425 LTYDNS
+425 LIYNNNS
-431 TSGTATSILIP
+431 TSETGPSILIP
-442 SDLQYNSY
+442 SDLKYNPY
-450 YENIPYLIIKNPIT
+450 YENIPYLIIKNSNI
-464 ESSDIQPQLTTSNQD
+464 EGFDIQPKLTTSN

-489 TTSDGST
+489 TTSDGSI
-496 SDDSTS
+496 S

-522 SNKIAYASLSDP
+522 DKIAYASLSDP
-534 GSFKYIEDADITDL
+534 DSFKYIEDADIAKL

-566 PESNT
+566 PEAGT

-611 DGEIYLILESSFNHY
+611 DGEIYLILESSSNHY
-626 FAKLKKNDTYDYY
+626 FAKLKKNDYTGYDANS
-639 DVVSLSEDSSSNQE
+639 DNNLSKNKDSKQE

-665 GNIFIAKCTTTITD
+665 GNIYIAKDTITTTTD
-679 DKKELRTYTLTKY
+679 QKELHTYTLTKY

-716 ISDYPYITYNLEGD
+716 ISDYPYKTYNLEGE
-730 SELKELFYS
+730 SKLKELFYS
-739 GTDENGN
+739 GTDENDNN

-790 IAETPKLIDENVYSS
+790 IAETPRLIDENVYSS
-805 NSYTHDEG
+805 GSYTHDEG
-813 KFYGPSKIIAIKED
+813 NFYGPSKIIAIKED
-827 DLYIVDEGYIKDDS
+827 DLYIVDEGYINDGSD
-841 NQPEKNSL
+841 QPKKNSL

-865 IDGFYFSETSYSFY
+865 IDGFKFDFSETSYSFY

>member
-48 TSSDTYTLSY
+48 TSYDTYTLSD

-79 GEQTYQYQTKLE
+79 GGQTYQYQTKLE

-98 LTGTKGDSSSSNS
+98 LTGTKRDSPSSNS

-143 GDGKLGIYITFNLQ
+143 GEGKLGIYITFNLQ
-157 DTPSDDPITVDAK
+157 DTPPDGSITVAAK

-183 VEDFSITTT
+183 DLSIT

-197 DAQAYQLETKSTTDS
+197 NAQAYLLEISTTDS
-212 SSDTRYISVPSG
+212 SSNTGYISVPSG

-232 NYKVNDLD
+232 NYKVNDMD

-251 NLLEVVPDSDET
+251 NLLEVVPDSDKT
-263 KITSYI
+263 KITSYL
-269 LDLCSSARLKYFTY
+269 LDLCSSTKLKYFTY
-283 HDSPSSEKKGNGS
+283 HGSPASENKGNGS

-330 TSEET
+330 TSEGT
-335 EVPPVPNV
+335 EVPPIPNV
-343 DVNFL
+343 DVGLL

-356 NFSQTDN
+356 NFSKTDN

-377 EITLTTTCNSNLPL
+377 EITLTTTCNSDLPL
-391 KFTNSSSNHINITF
+391 RFTNSSSNHINITF
-405 TPDTSTDIP
+405 TPDTNTDIS
-414 SITPSLGKGVS
+414 SITPSLGEGVS

-431 TSGTATSILIP
+431 TSGPTTSILIP
-442 SDLQYNSY
+442 RDLQYNPY
-450 YENIPYLIIKNPIT
+450 YENIPYLIIKGF
-464 ESSDIQPQLTTSNQD
+464 DIQPQLTTSN

-489 TTSDGST
+489 TTSDGS
-496 SDDSTS
+496 
-502 IKKYYLTTYSSAKVP
+502 IKYYLTTYSSAKVP
-517 LYTIN
+517 LYTIDYN
-522 SNKIAYASLSDP
+522 EIDYNEIAYASLSDP
-534 GSFKYIEDADITDL
+534 DSFKYIEDADIAEL

-561 LYEYT
+561 LYKYNQTVEPT
-566 PESNT
+566 NS
-571 SPNNAYY
+571 SY

-590 KTYIID
+590 KTYIIN
-596 NIDTDKIPISVKVGL
+596 NIDTDKTPISVKVGL
-611 DGEIYLILESSFNHY
+611 DGEIYLILKTSSSSSPNHY
-626 FAKLKKNDTYDYY
+626 FAKLKKNDNTGYDAN
-639 DVVSLSEDSSSNQE
+639 SENNLSKDKESKQE

-665 GNIFIAKCTTTITD
+665 GNIYIAKGTTTTTD
-679 DKKELRTYTLTKY
+679 QKELLTYTLTKY

-697 NVYTRDD
+697 NYKPVNDYGSS
-704 NYEPFLQLLCSV
+704 FLQLSSV
-716 ISDYPYITYNLEGD
+716 SSDNYYKTYNLEGD

-739 GTDENGN
+739 GTVENGIN

-790 IAETPKLIDENVYSS
+790 IVETSKLIDKNVYSS
-805 NSYTHDEG
+805 GSYTHDEEN
-813 KFYGPSKIIAIKED
+813 FYGPSKIIAIKED
-827 DLYIVDEGYIKDDS
+827 DLYIVDEGCIKNGSD
-841 NQPEKNSL
+841 ETKKNSL

-865 IDGFYFSETSYSFY
+865 IDRFDFSEINYSL

>member
-48 TSSDTYTLSY
+48 TSFYPYTLSD

-64 IYEQNGTIRKQEDFN
+64 IYEQNRTIREQKDFN
-79 GEQTYQYQTKLE
+79 GGQTYQYQTKLE

-98 LTGTKGDSSSSNS
+98 LTGTKGDSPSSNS

-143 GDGKLGIYITFNLQ
+143 GEGKLGIYITFNLQ
-157 DTPSDDPITVDAK
+157 DTPPDGSITVAAK

-197 DAQAYQLETKSTTDS
+197 NAQAYQLKSKSTTES
-212 SSDTRYISVPSG
+212 SSNTGAISVPSG

-232 NYKVNDLD
+232 NYKVNDMD

-263 KITSYI
+263 KTRSYE
-269 LDLCSSARLKYFTY
+269 LNLCSSAKLKYFTY
-283 HDSPSSEKKGNGS
+283 HGSPSSENKGNGS

-330 TSEET
+330 TSEGT

-343 DVNFL
+343 DVDLL
-348 QEGITYNL
+348 QEGITYTL
-356 NFSQTDN
+356 NFSKTEND
-363 GYTYSYCLKKTSPG
+363 YTYSLKKTSPE
-377 EITLTTTCNSNLPL
+377 EIELTASCNSNDLPL
-391 KFTNSSSNHINITF
+391 RFTNSSSNHINITF
-405 TPDTSTDIP
+405 TLDTNTDIL

-431 TSGTATSILIP
+431 TSETGPSILIP
-442 SDLQYNSY
+442 SDLQYNPY
-450 YENIPYLIIKNPIT
+450 YENIPYLIIKNSNI
-464 ESSDIQPQLTTSNQD
+464 EGSDIQPQLTTSNQ
-479 QELDFSFATE
+479 ELNFSFATE
-489 TTSDGST
+489 TP

-522 SNKIAYASLSDP
+522 NNEIAYASLSNPD
-534 GSFKYIEDADITDL
+534 SFKFIEDADIANL

-566 PESNT
+566 DISADYP
-571 SPNNAYY
+571 Y

-596 NIDTDKIPISVKVGL
+596 NIEAGKTPISVKVGL
-611 DGEIYLILESSFNHY
+611 DGEIYLTLDSSSNHS
-626 FAKLKKNDTYDYY
+626 FAKLKKKDTADNY
-639 DVVSLSEDSSSNQE
+639 DVVSLSEDSSSNLE

-665 GNIFIAKCTTTITD
+665 GNIYIAKGTTTTTD
-679 DKKELRTYTLTKY
+679 DQKKLLTYTLTKY
-692 TVNGD
+692 KVNGD
-697 NVYTRDD
+697 NYDLVNDYGSS
-704 NYEPFLQLLCSV
+704 FLQLS
-716 ISDYPYITYNLEGD
+716 IDNTYNLYGD

-739 GTDENGN
+739 GN
-746 TYTSNNYLK
+746 TGDTKNYSYNDYLK

-768 TVSLFNNACRGT
+768 TVSLSFNKACRGT

-790 IAETPKLIDENVYSS
+790 IAETSKLIDKNVYEDSS
-805 NSYTHDEG
+805 DSYTHDERN
-813 KFYGPSKIIAIKED
+813 FYGPSKIIAIKED
-827 DLYIVDEGYIKDDS
+827 DLYIVDEGCIKVDS
-841 NQPEKNSL
+841 GQKEKNSL

>member
-48 TSSDTYTLSY
+48 TSSYTYTLSD

-79 GEQTYQYQTKLE
+79 GGQTYQYQTKLE

-143 GDGKLGIYITFNLQ
+143 GEGKLGIYITFNLQ
-157 DTPSDDPITVDAK
+157 DTPPNGSITVAAK

-183 VEDFSITTT
+183 DLSIT

-197 DAQAYQLETKSTTDS
+197 SARAYQLESTS
-212 SSDTRYISVPSG
+212 SNTESIFVPSG

-232 NYKVNDLD
+232 NYKVNDMD

-251 NLLEVVPDSDET
+251 NLLEVVPAKT
-263 KITSYI
+263 TSYE
-269 LDLCSSARLKYFTY
+269 LNLCSTTKLKYFTY
-283 HDSPSSEKKGNGS
+283 HGSSSSENKGNGS

-330 TSEET
+330 TSEGT

-343 DVNFL
+343 DVGLL
-348 QEGITYNL
+348 QEGITYTL
-356 NFSQTDN
+356 NFSKTEND
-363 GYTYSYCLKKTSPG
+363 YTYCLKKTSPG
-377 EITLTTTCNSNLPL
+377 EIELTASCNSNDLPL
-391 KFTNSSSNHINITF
+391 RFTNSSSNHINITF
-405 TPDTSTDIP
+405 EPTYLYP
-414 SITPSLGKGVS
+414 ITPSLVEGVS
-425 LTYDNS
+425 LIYNNNS
-431 TSGTATSILIP
+431 TSKTGPSILIP
-442 SDLQYNSY
+442 SDLKYNSY
-450 YENIPYLIIKNPIT
+450 YENIPYLIIKNPSI
-464 ESSDIQPQLTTSNQD
+464 EDSDIQPQLTTSNQ
-479 QELDFSFATE
+479 ELDFSFATE
-489 TTSDGST
+489 TT

-522 SNKIAYASLSDP
+522 NNEIAYASLSNPD
-534 GSFKYIEDADITDL
+534 SFKYIEDADITDL

-566 PESNT
+566 PEAGT

-596 NIDTDKIPISVKVGL
+596 NIEAGKTPISVKVGL
-611 DGEIYLILESSFNHY
+611 DGEIYLTLDSSFNHY
-626 FAKLKKNDTYDYY
+626 FAKLKKNSNSGYDAN
-639 DVVSLSEDSSSNQE
+639 SENNLSKDKDGNQE
-653 NIITSTITADSS
+653 DIITSTITADSS
-665 GNIFIAKCTTTITD
+665 GNIYIAKGTTTTTD
-679 DKKELRTYTLTKY
+679 QKELLLTYTLTKY

-697 NVYTRDD
+697 NYKPVNDYGSS
-704 NYEPFLQLLCSV
+704 FLQLLCSDS
-716 ISDYPYITYNLEGD
+716 SDYPYKTYNLDGD

-739 GTDENGN
+739 G
-746 TYTSNNYLK
+746 NNEDGSKAYSYNDYLK

-768 TVSLFNNACRGT
+768 TVSLSVNKPCRGT

-805 NSYTHDEG
+805 DSYNHDEG
-813 KFYGPSKIIAIKED
+813 NFYGPSKIIAIKED
-827 DLYIVDEGYIKDDS
+827 DLYIVDEGYIKDVSD
-841 NQPEKNSL
+841 QPQKNSL

-860 SRIKD
+860 FRIKD
-865 IDGFYFSETSYSFY
+865 INEFDFSETYSF

>member
-22 PIIKQDDLCQNDA
+22 PIIKQDDLCQNDT

-48 TSSDTYTLSY
+48 TSSNTYTLSD

-64 IYEQNGTIRKQEDFN
+64 IYEQNRTIREQKDFN
-79 GEQTYQYQTKLE
+79 GGQTYQYQTKLE

-98 LTGTKGDSSSSNS
+98 LTGTKGDSPSSNS

-143 GDGKLGIYITFNLQ
+143 GEGKLRIYITFNLQ
-157 DTPSDDPITVDAK
+157 DAPSVDLITVAAK

-183 VEDFSITTT
+183 DLSITNNSKITD
-192 NNQET
+192 NQET
-197 DAQAYQLETKSTTDS
+197 NAQAYQLESKSTTDS
-212 SSDTRYISVPSG
+212 SSNTGYISVPSG

-232 NYKVNDLD
+232 NYKVNDMD

-263 KITSYI
+263 KTTSYE
-269 LDLCSSARLKYFTY
+269 LKLCSSTKLKYFTY
-283 HDSPSSEKKGNGS
+283 HGSPASENKGNGS

-330 TSEET
+330 TSEGT
-335 EVPPVPNV
+335 EVPPIPNV
-343 DVNFL
+343 DVGLL

-356 NFSQTDN
+356 NFSKTDN

-377 EITLTTTCNSNLPL
+377 EIELTASCNSNDLPL
-391 KFTNSSSNHINITF
+391 RFTNSSSNHINITF
-405 TPDTSTDIP
+405 EPTYLYP
-414 SITPSLGKGVS
+414 ITPSLGEGVS
-425 LTYDNS
+425 LICNNNS
-431 TSGTATSILIP
+431 TSETGPSILIP
-442 SDLQYNSY
+442 SDLKYNPY
-450 YENIPYLIIKNPIT
+450 YENIPYLIIKGF
-464 ESSDIQPQLTTSNQD
+464 DIQPQLTTSN

-489 TTSDGST
+489 TTSDGSI
-496 SDDSTS
+496 S

-522 SNKIAYASLSDP
+522 DKIAYASLSNPD
-534 GSFKYIEDADITDL
+534 SFKYIEDADIAEL

-561 LYEYT
+561 LYKYNQTVEPT
-566 PESNT
+566 NS
-571 SPNNAYY
+571 SY

-596 NIDTDKIPISVKVGL
+596 NIDDVGKTPISVKVGL
-611 DGEIYLILESSFNHY
+611 DGEIYLILESSSNHY
-626 FAKLKKNDTYDYY
+626 FAKLKKKDTADNY
-639 DVVSLSEDSSSNQE
+639 DVVSLSEDSSSNLE

-665 GNIFIAKCTTTITD
+665 GNIYIAKDTLTTTTD
-679 DKKELRTYTLTKY
+679 QKELHTYTLTKY
-692 TVNGD
+692 TVNSD

-704 NYEPFLQLLCSV
+704 NYEPFLQLSSV
-716 ISDYPYITYNLEGD
+716 SSDNYYKTYNLEGD

-739 GTDENGN
+739 GTVENGIN

-805 NSYTHDEG
+805 ISYTHDEG

-841 NQPEKNSL
+841 GQKEKNSL

>member
-48 TSSDTYTLSY
+48 TSSDTYTLSD

-64 IYEQNGTIRKQEDFN
+64 IYEQNGTIREQKGFN
-79 GEQTYQYQTKLE
+79 GGQTYQYQTKLE

-98 LTGTKGDSSSSNS
+98 LTGTKGDSPSL

-143 GDGKLGIYITFNLQ
+143 GEGKLGILIDFNLQ
-157 DTPSDDPITVDAK
+157 DTPSDGSITVDAK

-183 VEDFSITTT
+183 DLSITNNSKIT

-197 DAQAYQLETKSTTDS
+197 NAQTYLLEISPTDS
-212 SSDTRYISVPSG
+212 SSNTGYISVPSG

-232 NYKVNDLD
+232 NYKVNDMD

-251 NLLEVVPDSDET
+251 NLLEVVSDKT
-263 KITSYI
+263 TSYL
-269 LDLCSSARLKYFTY
+269 LDLCSSTKLKYFTY
-283 HDSPSSEKKGNGS
+283 HGSPSSEKKGNGS

-330 TSEET
+330 TSEGT

-343 DVNFL
+343 DVDLL
-348 QEGITYNL
+348 QEGITYTL
-356 NFSQTDN
+356 NFSKTEND
-363 GYTYSYCLKKTSPG
+363 YTYSLKKTSPG
-377 EITLTTTCNSNLPL
+377 EIELTASCNSDLPL
-391 KFTNSSSNHINITF
+391 RFTNSSSNHINITF
-405 TPDTSTDIP
+405 TPDTGSDIL

-425 LTYDNS
+425 LIYNNNS
-431 TSGTATSILIP
+431 TSETGPSILIP
-442 SDLQYNSY
+442 SDLKYNPY
-450 YENIPYLIIKNPIT
+450 YENIPYLIIKGF
-464 ESSDIQPQLTTSNQD
+464 DIQPQLTTSN

-489 TTSDGST
+489 TTSDGS
-496 SDDSTS
+496 
-502 IKKYYLTTYSSAKVP
+502 IKYYLTTYSSAKVP

-522 SNKIAYASLSDP
+522 DKIAYASLSNPD
-534 GSFKYIEDADITDL
+534 SFKYIEDADIAEL

-561 LYEYT
+561 LYKYNQTVEPT
-566 PESNT
+566 NS
-571 SPNNAYY
+571 SY

-590 KTYIID
+590 KTYIIN
-596 NIDTDKIPISVKVGL
+596 NIDTDKTPISVKVGL
-611 DGEIYLILESSFNHY
+611 DGEIYLILKTSSSSSPNHY
-626 FAKLKKNDTYDYY
+626 FAKLKKNDNTGYDAN
-639 DVVSLSEDSSSNQE
+639 SENNLSKDKESKQE

-665 GNIFIAKCTTTITD
+665 GNIYIAKGTTTTTD
-679 DKKELRTYTLTKY
+679 QKELLTYTLTKY

-697 NVYTRDD
+697 NYKPVNDYGSS
-704 NYEPFLQLLCSV
+704 FLQLSSV
-716 ISDYPYITYNLEGD
+716 SSDNYYKTYNLEGD

-739 GTDENGN
+739 GTVENGIN

-790 IAETPKLIDENVYSS
+790 IVETSKLIDKNVYSS
-805 NSYTHDEG
+805 GSYTHDEEN
-813 KFYGPSKIIAIKED
+813 FYGPSKIIAIKED
-827 DLYIVDEGYIKDDS
+827 DLYIVDEGCIKNGSD
-841 NQPEKNSL
+841 ETKKNSL

-865 IDGFYFSETSYSFY
+865 IDRFDFSEINYSL

>member
-48 TSSDTYTLSY
+48 TSSYTYTLSD

-64 IYEQNGTIRKQEDFN
+64 IYEQNRTIREQKDFN
-79 GEQTYQYQTKLE
+79 GGQTYQYQTKLE

-111 AIPDTLQAEQTIS
+111 AIPDKLQAEQTIS

-143 GDGKLGIYITFNLQ
+143 GKGELGILIDFNLQ
-157 DTPSDDPITVDAK
+157 DTPSDDPINVDAK

-183 VEDFSITTT
+183 DLSIT

-197 DAQAYQLETKSTTDS
+197 NAQAYLLEISPTDS
-212 SSDTRYISVPSG
+212 SSNTGYISVPSG

-232 NYKVNDLD
+232 NYKVNDMD

-251 NLLEVVPDSDET
+251 NLLEVVSDKT
-263 KITSYI
+263 TSYL
-269 LDLCSSARLKYFTY
+269 LDLCSSTKLKYFTY
-283 HDSPSSEKKGNGS
+283 HGSPSSEKKGNGS

-330 TSEET
+330 TSEGT

-343 DVNFL
+343 DVDLL
-348 QEGITYNL
+348 QEGITYTL
-356 NFSQTDN
+356 NFSKTEND
-363 GYTYSYCLKKTSPG
+363 YTYSLKKTSPE
-377 EITLTTTCNSNLPL
+377 EITLTTTCNSDLPL
-391 KFTNSSSNHINITF
+391 RFTNSSSNHINITF
-405 TPDTSTDIP
+405 TPDTNTDIP

-431 TSGTATSILIP
+431 TSSGNATSILIP

-464 ESSDIQPQLTTSNQD
+464 ESSDIPSQLTTSN

-496 SDDSTS
+496 S
-502 IKKYYLTTYSSAKVP
+502 IKKYYLTTYSSTKVP
-517 LYTIN
+517 LYTIDYN
-522 SNKIAYASLSDP
+522 EIAYASLSNPD
-534 GSFKYIEDADITDL
+534 SFKFIEDADITDL

-566 PESNT
+566 PTVESADY
-571 SPNNAYY
+571 PY

-590 KTYIID
+590 KTYIINTD
-596 NIDTDKIPISVKVGL
+596 DVDKIPISVKVGL
-611 DGEIYLILESSFNHY
+611 DGEIYLILESSSNHS

-639 DVVSLSEDSSSNQE
+639 DVVSLSEDSSSNLE
-653 NIITSTITADSS
+653 NIKTSTITADSS
-665 GNIFIAKCTTTITD
+665 GNIYIAKGTTTTTD
-679 DKKELRTYTLTKY
+679 DQKKLLTYTLTKY

-704 NYEPFLQLLCSV
+704 NYQPFLKLS
-716 ISDYPYITYNLEGD
+716 IDNTYNLYGD

-739 GTDENGN
+739 GTDENDNN

-768 TVSLFNNACRGT
+768 TVSLSFNKAYRGT

-805 NSYTHDEG
+805 GPYTHDEG

-827 DLYIVDEGYIKDDS
+827 DLYIVDEGCIKNGSD
-841 NQPEKNSL
+841 ETKKNSL

-865 IDGFYFSETSYSFY
+865 IDRFDFSEINYSL

>member
-48 TSSDTYTLSY
+48 TSSYPYTLSD

-64 IYEQNGTIRKQEDFN
+64 IYEQNRTIREQKDFN
-79 GEQTYQYQTKLE
+79 GGQTYQYQTKLE

-98 LTGTKGDSSSSNS
+98 LTGTKGDSPSSNS

-143 GDGKLGIYITFNLQ
+143 GEGKLGIYITFNLQ
-157 DTPSDDPITVDAK
+157 DTPPDGSITVAAK

-197 DAQAYQLETKSTTDS
+197 NAQAYQLKSKSTTES
-212 SSDTRYISVPSG
+212 SSNTGAISVPSG

-232 NYKVNDLD
+232 NYKVNDMD

-263 KITSYI
+263 KTRSYE
-269 LDLCSSARLKYFTY
+269 LNLCSSAKLKYFTT
-283 HDSPSSEKKGNGS
+283 HGSPSSENKGNGS

-330 TSEET
+330 TSEGT

-343 DVNFL
+343 DVDLL
-348 QEGITYNL
+348 QEGITYTL
-356 NFSQTDN
+356 NFSKTEND
-363 GYTYSYCLKKTSPG
+363 YTYSLKKTSPE
-377 EITLTTTCNSNLPL
+377 EIELTASCNSNDLPL
-391 KFTNSSSNHINITF
+391 RFTNSSSNHINITF
-405 TPDTSTDIP
+405 TLDTNTDIL

-431 TSGTATSILIP
+431 TSETGPSILIP
-442 SDLQYNSY
+442 SDLQYNPY
-450 YENIPYLIIKNPIT
+450 YENIPYLIIKNSNI
-464 ESSDIQPQLTTSNQD
+464 EGSDIQPQLTTSNQ
-479 QELDFSFATE
+479 ELNFSFATE
-489 TTSDGST
+489 TP

-522 SNKIAYASLSDP
+522 NNEIAYASLSNPD
-534 GSFKYIEDADITDL
+534 SFKFIEDADIANL

-566 PESNT
+566 DISADYP
-571 SPNNAYY
+571 Y

-596 NIDTDKIPISVKVGL
+596 NIEAGKTPISVKVGL
-611 DGEIYLILESSFNHY
+611 DGEIYLTLDSSSNHS
-626 FAKLKKNDTYDYY
+626 FAKLKKKDTADNY
-639 DVVSLSEDSSSNQE
+639 DVVSLSEDSSSNLE

-665 GNIFIAKCTTTITD
+665 GNIYIAKGTTTTTD
-679 DKKELRTYTLTKY
+679 DQKKLLTYTLTKY
-692 TVNGD
+692 KVNGD
-697 NVYTRDD
+697 NYDLVNDYGSS
-704 NYEPFLQLLCSV
+704 FLQLS
-716 ISDYPYITYNLEGD
+716 IDNTYNLYGD

-739 GTDENGN
+739 GN
-746 TYTSNNYLK
+746 TGDTKNYSYNDYLK

-768 TVSLFNNACRGT
+768 TVSLSFNKACRGT

-790 IAETPKLIDENVYSS
+790 IAETSKLIDKNVYEDSS
-805 NSYTHDEG
+805 DSYTHDERN
-813 KFYGPSKIIAIKED
+813 FYGPSKIIAIKED
-827 DLYIVDEGYIKDDS
+827 DLYIVDEGCIKVDS
-841 NQPEKNSL
+841 GQKEKNSL

>member
-7 TLTLFFLIALFISCT
+7 TLTLFFFIALFISCT

-35 NVIISLSQPAARF
+35 NVIISLSQPVARF
-48 TSSDTYTLSY
+48 TSSDTYTLSD

-64 IYEQNGTIRKQEDFN
+64 IYEQNGTIREQKGFN
-79 GEQTYQYQTKLE
+79 GGQTYQYQTKLE

-98 LTGTKGDSSSSNS
+98 LTGTKGDSPSSNS

-143 GDGKLGIYITFNLQ
+143 GEGKLGIYITFNLQ
-157 DTPSDDPITVDAK
+157 DTPPDGSITVAAK

-183 VEDFSITTT
+183 DLSITNNSKIT

-197 DAQAYQLETKSTTDS
+197 NAQAYLLEIPTTDS
-212 SSDTRYISVPSG
+212 SSNTRYISVPSG

-232 NYKVNDLD
+232 YYKVNDLD

-251 NLLEVVPDSDET
+251 NLLEVVSDKT
-263 KITSYI
+263 TSYI

-283 HDSPSSEKKGNGS
+283 HGSPSSEKKGNGS

-330 TSEET
+330 TSEGT

-343 DVNFL
+343 DVGLL
-348 QEGITYNL
+348 QEGITYTL
-356 NFSQTDN
+356 NFSKPEND
-363 GYTYSYCLKKTSPG
+363 YTYSYCLKKTSPG
-377 EITLTTTCNSNLPL
+377 EIELTASCNSNDLPL
-391 KFTNSSSNHINITF
+391 RFTNSSSNHINITF
-405 TPDTSTDIP
+405 EPTYLYP
-414 SITPSLGKGVS
+414 ITPSLGKGVS
-425 LTYDNS
+425 LIYNNS
-431 TSGTATSILIP
+431 TSGPTTSILIP

-464 ESSDIQPQLTTSNQD
+464 ESSDIQPQLTTSNQ
-479 QELDFSFATE
+479 ELDFSFATE
-489 TTSDGST
+489 TI

-522 SNKIAYASLSDP
+522 NNKIAYASLSDP

-561 LYEYT
+561 LYKYNQT
-566 PESNT
+566 DKPTN
-571 SPNNAYY
+571 SPY
-578 KVKKMPRDGNPS
+578 KVKKMPRDGSPS

-596 NIDTDKIPISVKVGL
+596 NIDDVGKTPISVKVGL
-611 DGEIYLILESSFNHY
+611 DGEIYLILKTSSSSSPNHY
-626 FAKLKKNDTYDYY
+626 FAKLKKNDNTGYDAN
-639 DVVSLSEDSSSNQE
+639 SENNLSKDKDSKQE
-653 NIITSTITADSS
+653 NIITSTITADSN
-665 GNIFIAKCTTTITD
+665 GNIYIAKGTTTTTTD
-679 DKKELRTYTLTKY
+679 DKKELLTYTLTKY

-697 NVYTRDD
+697 NYKPVNDYGSS
-704 NYEPFLQLLCSV
+704 FLQLSSV
-716 ISDYPYITYNLEGD
+716 SSDNYYKTYNLEGD

-739 GTDENGN
+739 GTVENGIN

-790 IAETPKLIDENVYSS
+790 IVETSKLIDKNVYSS
-805 NSYTHDEG
+805 GSYTHDEG
-813 KFYGPSKIIAIKED
+813 NFYGPSKIIAIKED
-827 DLYIVDEGYIKDDS
+827 DLYIVDEGYIEDGS
-841 NQPEKNSL
+841 NQPKKNSL

-865 IDGFYFSETSYSFY
+865 INEYEFDFSETSYSFY

>member
-22 PIIKQDDLCQNDA
+22 PIIKQDDLCQNDT

-48 TSSDTYTLSY
+48 TSSNTYTLSD
-58 YTWKLI
+58 YTWNLI
-64 IYEQNGTIRKQEDFN
+64 IYEQNRTIREQKDFN
-79 GEQTYQYQTKLE
+79 GGQTYQYQTKLE

-98 LTGTKGDSSSSNS
+98 LTGTKGDSPSL
-111 AIPDTLQAEQTIS
+111 AISDTLQAEQTIS

-143 GDGKLGIYITFNLQ
+143 GEGKLEILINSNLQ
-157 DTPSDDPITVDAK
+157 DTPSDDPINVDAK

-183 VEDFSITTT
+183 FSTTIT

-197 DAQAYQLETKSTTDS
+197 NAQAYLLEISTTDS
-212 SSDTRYISVPSG
+212 SSNTRYISVPSG

-232 NYKVNDLD
+232 NYKVNGLD

-269 LDLCSSARLKYFTY
+269 LDLCSSTKLKYFTY
-283 HDSPSSEKKGNGS
+283 HGSPSSEKKGNGS

-330 TSEET
+330 TSEGTET
-335 EVPPVPNV
+335 VPPVPNV
-343 DVNFL
+343 DVGFL

-356 NFSQTDN
+356 NFSNTKN

-377 EITLTTTCNSNLPL
+377 EITLTTTCNSDLPL
-391 KFTNSSSNHINITF
+391 RFTNSSSNHINITF
-405 TPDTSTDIP
+405 TPDTDTDIP
-414 SITPSLGKGVS
+414 SITPSLGEGVS

-431 TSGTATSILIP
+431 TSSGTATSILIP
-442 SDLQYNSY
+442 SDLKYNPY

-489 TTSDGST
+489 TTSDGS
-496 SDDSTS
+496 
-502 IKKYYLTTYSSAKVP
+502 IKYYLTTYSSAKVP

-522 SNKIAYASLSDP
+522 DKIAYASLSNPD
-534 GSFKYIEDADITDL
+534 SFKYIEDADIAEL

-561 LYEYT
+561 LYKYNQTVEPT
-566 PESNT
+566 NS
-571 SPNNAYY
+571 SY

-590 KTYIID
+590 KTYIIN
-596 NIDTDKIPISVKVGL
+596 NIDTDKTPISVKVGL
-611 DGEIYLILESSFNHY
+611 DGEIYLILKTSSSSSPNHY
-626 FAKLKKNDTYDYY
+626 FAKLKKNDTTGNYN
-639 DVVSLSEDSSSNQE
+639 VASLSEDSSSNLE

-665 GNIFIAKCTTTITD
+665 GNIYIAKGTTTTTD
-679 DKKELRTYTLTKY
+679 DQELLTYTLTKY

-704 NYEPFLQLLCSV
+704 NYEPFLQLSSV
-716 ISDYPYITYNLEGD
+716 GSDNNYKTYNLYGD

-739 GTDENGN
+739 GTDKNGDK

-768 TVSLFNNACRGT
+768 TVSLFNKACRGT

-813 KFYGPSKIIAIKED
+813 NFYGPSKIIAIKED
-827 DLYIVDEGYIKDDS
+827 DLYIVDEGYIKDGS
-841 NQPEKNSL
+841 GQPQKNSL

-860 SRIKD
+860 FRIKD
-865 IDGFYFSETSYSFY
+865 INEFDFSESYSF

>member
-48 TSSDTYTLSY
+48 TSSYTYTLSD

-79 GEQTYQYQTKLE
+79 GGQTYQYQTKLE

-98 LTGTKGDSSSSNS
+98 LTGTKGDSPSSNS
-111 AIPDTLQAEQTIS
+111 AIHDTLQAEQTIS

-143 GDGKLGIYITFNLQ
+143 GEGILGIYINFNLQ
-157 DTPSDDPITVDAK
+157 DTPPYGSITVAAK

-183 VEDFSITTT
+183 VEDFLITFT

-197 DAQAYQLETKSTTDS
+197 NAQAYQLESKSTTES
-212 SSDTRYISVPSG
+212 SSNTGAISVPSG

-251 NLLEVVPDSDET
+251 NLLEVVPDSGET
-263 KITSYI
+263 KITSYL
-269 LDLCSSARLKYFTY
+269 LDLCSSTKLKYFTY
-283 HDSPSSEKKGNGS
+283 HGSPSSENKGNGS

-330 TSEET
+330 TSEGT

-343 DVNFL
+343 NVGLL
-348 QEGITYNL
+348 QEGITYTL
-356 NFSQTDN
+356 NFSKTEND
-363 GYTYSYCLKKTSPG
+363 YTYSYSLKKTSPE
-377 EITLTTTCNSNLPL
+377 EITLTTTCNSDLPL
-391 KFTNSSSNHINITF
+391 RFTNSSSNHINITF
-405 TPDTSTDIP
+405 EPTYLYP
-414 SITPSLGKGVS
+414 ITPSLEEGVS
-425 LTYDNS
+425 LIYNNS
-431 TSGTATSILIP
+431 TSETGPSILIP
-442 SDLQYNSY
+442 SDLKYNPY
-450 YENIPYLIIKNPIT
+450 YENTPYLIIKNSNI
-464 ESSDIQPQLTTSNQD
+464 EGSDIQPQLTTSNQ
-479 QELDFSFATE
+479 ELDFSFATE
-489 TTSDGST
+489 TI

-517 LYTIN
+517 LYTIKD
-522 SNKIAYASLSDP
+522 KIAYASLSNPD
-534 GSFKYIEDADITDL
+534 SFKYIEDADIAKL

-561 LYEYT
+561 LYKYNQT
-566 PESNT
+566 VESTN
-571 SPNNAYY
+571 SPY
-578 KVKKMPRDGNPS
+578 KVKKMPRDGSPS

-596 NIDTDKIPISVKVGL
+596 NIDDVGKTPISVKVGL
-611 DGEIYLILESSFNHY
+611 DGEIYLILKTSSSSSPNHY
-626 FAKLKKNDTYDYY
+626 FAKLKKNDNTGYDAN
-639 DVVSLSEDSSSNQE
+639 SENNLSKDKDSKQE
-653 NIITSTITADSS
+653 NIKTSTITADSS
-665 GNIFIAKCTTTITD
+665 GNIYIAKDTLTTTTD
-679 DKKELRTYTLTKY
+679 QKELHTYTLTKY

-704 NYEPFLQLLCSV
+704 NYQPFLKLTF
-716 ISDYPYITYNLEGD
+716 DYNNNTYNLEGD

-739 GTDENGN
+739 GNSEDGSKV
-746 TYTSNNYLK
+746 YSSNNYLK

-805 NSYTHDEG
+805 DSYTHDEG
-813 KFYGPSKIIAIKED
+813 NFYGPSKIIAIKED
-827 DLYIVDEGYIKDDS
+827 DLYIVDEGCIKNGSD
-841 NQPEKNSL
+841 ETKKNSL

-865 IDGFYFSETSYSFY
+865 IDRFDFSEINYSL

>member
-48 TSSDTYTLSY
+48 TSSYTYTLSD

-79 GEQTYQYQTKLE
+79 GGQTYQYQTKLE

-98 LTGTKGDSSSSNS
+98 LTGTKGDSPSL

-143 GDGKLGIYITFNLQ
+143 GEGKLGILITFNLQ
-157 DTPSDDPITVDAK
+157 DAPSVDLITVDAK

-183 VEDFSITTT
+183 EEDFLITFTD
-192 NNQET
+192 NQET
-197 DAQAYQLETKSTTDS
+197 NAQAYQLKSKSTTES
-212 SSDTRYISVPSG
+212 SSNTGAISVPSG

-232 NYKVNDLD
+232 NYKVNGLD

-269 LDLCSSARLKYFTY
+269 LDLCSSTKLKYFTY
-283 HDSPSSEKKGNGS
+283 HGSPSSENKGNGS

-330 TSEET
+330 TSEGT

-343 DVNFL
+343 DVDLL
-348 QEGITYNL
+348 QEGITYTL
-356 NFSQTDN
+356 NFSKTEND
-363 GYTYSYCLKKTSPG
+363 YTYSLKKTSPG
-377 EITLTTTCNSNLPL
+377 EIELTASCNSNDLPL
-391 KFTNSSSNHINITF
+391 RFTNSSSNHINITF
-405 TPDTSTDIP
+405 TPDTNTNIP

-425 LTYDNS
+425 LIYNNNNNNS
-431 TSGTATSILIP
+431 TSETGPSILIP
-442 SDLQYNSY
+442 SDLRYNSY
-450 YENIPYLIIKNPIT
+450 YENIPYLIIKG
-464 ESSDIQPQLTTSNQD
+464 SDIQPQLTTSN

-489 TTSDGST
+489 TTSDGS
-496 SDDSTS
+496 
-502 IKKYYLTTYSSAKVP
+502 IKYYLTTYSSAKVP
-517 LYTIN
+517 LYTIDYN
-522 SNKIAYASLSDP
+522 EIAYASLSDP
-534 GSFKYIEDADITDL
+534 DSFKYIEDADIANL

-561 LYEYT
+561 LYKYKQTVEPT
-566 PESNT
+566 N
-571 SPNNAYY
+571 SPY

-596 NIDTDKIPISVKVGL
+596 NIEAGKTPISVKVGL
-611 DGEIYLILESSFNHY
+611 DGEIYLILESSSNHY
-626 FAKLKKNDTYDYY
+626 FAKLKKNDTTGNY
-639 DVVSLSEDSSSNQE
+639 DVASLSEDSSSNLE
-653 NIITSTITADSS
+653 NIKTSTITADSS
-665 GNIFIAKCTTTITD
+665 GNIYIAKGTTTTTD
-679 DKKELRTYTLTKY
+679 QKELHTYTLTKY

-704 NYEPFLQLLCSV
+704 NYEPFLQLSSV
-716 ISDYPYITYNLEGD
+716 SSDNYYKTYNLEGD

-780 ILKINLSDGK
+780 ILKIKLSDGK

-805 NSYTHDEG
+805 DSYNHDEG
-813 KFYGPSKIIAIKED
+813 NFYGPSKIIAIKED
-827 DLYIVDEGYIKDDS
+827 DLYIVDEGCIKNGSD
-841 NQPEKNSL
+841 ETKKNSL

-865 IDGFYFSETSYSFY
+865 IDGFDFSEINYSL

>member
-35 NVIISLSQPAARF
+35 NVIISLSQPVARF
-48 TSSDTYTLSY
+48 TSSDTYTLSD

-64 IYEQNGTIRKQEDFN
+64 IYEQNGTIREQKGFN
-79 GEQTYQYQTKLE
+79 GGQSYQYQTKLE

-98 LTGTKGDSSSSNS
+98 LTGTKGDSPSSNS

-143 GDGKLGIYITFNLQ
+143 GEGKLGIYITFNLQ
-157 DTPSDDPITVDAK
+157 DTPPDGSITVAAK

-183 VEDFSITTT
+183 DLSITNNSKIT

-197 DAQAYQLETKSTTDS
+197 NAQAYLLEISPTDS
-212 SSDTRYISVPSG
+212 SSNTGYISVPSG

-232 NYKVNDLD
+232 NYKVNGLD
-240 KTITLVDDRVD
+240 KTITLVDNRVD

-263 KITSYI
+263 KITSYL
-269 LDLCSSARLKYFTY
+269 LDLCSSTKLKYFTY
-283 HDSPSSEKKGNGS
+283 HGSPSSENKGNGS

-330 TSEET
+330 TSEGT

-343 DVNFL
+343 DVGLL
-348 QEGITYNL
+348 QEGITYTL
-356 NFSQTDN
+356 NFSKPEND
-363 GYTYSYCLKKTSPG
+363 YTYSYCLKKTSPG
-377 EITLTTTCNSNLPL
+377 EIELTASCNSNDLPL
-391 KFTNSSSNHINITF
+391 RFTNSSSNHINITF
-405 TPDTSTDIP
+405 EPTYLYP
-414 SITPSLGKGVS
+414 ITPSLGKGVS
-425 LTYDNS
+425 LIYNNS
-431 TSGTATSILIP
+431 TSGPTTSILIP

-464 ESSDIQPQLTTSNQD
+464 ESSDIQPQLTTSNQ
-479 QELDFSFATE
+479 ELDFSFATE
-489 TTSDGST
+489 TI

-522 SNKIAYASLSDP
+522 NNKIAYASLSDP

-561 LYEYT
+561 LYKYNQT
-566 PESNT
+566 DKPTN
-571 SPNNAYY
+571 SPY
-578 KVKKMPRDGNPS
+578 KVKKMPRDGSPS

-596 NIDTDKIPISVKVGL
+596 NIDDVGKTPISVKVGL
-611 DGEIYLILESSFNHY
+611 DGEIYLILKTSSSSSPNHY
-626 FAKLKKNDTYDYY
+626 FAKLKKNDNTGY
-639 DVVSLSEDSSSNQE
+639 DVVSLSEDSSSNLE
-653 NIITSTITADSS
+653 DIKTSTITADSS
-665 GNIFIAKCTTTITD
+665 GNIYIAKGTTTTTD
-679 DKKELRTYTLTKY
+679 DQELLTYTLTKY

-704 NYEPFLQLLCSV
+704 NYQPFLQLS
-716 ISDYPYITYNLEGD
+716 IDNTYNLYGD

-739 GTDENGN
+739 G
-746 TYTSNNYLK
+746 NNKDGSKAYSYNDYLK

-790 IAETPKLIDENVYSS
+790 IAETPKLIDKNVYSS
-805 NSYTHDEG
+805 GSYTHDEG
-813 KFYGPSKIIAIKED
+813 NFYGPSKIIAIKED
-827 DLYIVDEGYIKDDS
+827 DLYIVDEGYIEDGS
-841 NQPEKNSL
+841 NQPKKNSL

-865 IDGFYFSETSYSFY
+865 INEYEFDFSETSYSFY

>member
-48 TSSDTYTLSY
+48 TSSYTYTLSD

-79 GEQTYQYQTKLE
+79 GGQTYQYQTKLE

-98 LTGTKGDSSSSNS
+98 LTGTKGDSSSSNP

-143 GDGKLGIYITFNLQ
+143 GEGELGILINFNLQ
-157 DTPSDDPITVDAK
+157 DAPSVDLITVDAK
-170 LVNYYSKEEIPLK
+170 LVNYYSKEELPLK
-183 VEDFSITTT
+183 DLSIT

-197 DAQAYQLETKSTTDS
+197 NAQAYPLEISTTDS
-212 SSDTRYISVPSG
+212 SSTSESISVPSG

-232 NYKVNDLD
+232 NYKVNDMD

-251 NLLEVVPDSDET
+251 NLLEVVSDKT
-263 KITSYI
+263 TSYI
-269 LDLCSSARLKYFTY
+269 LDLCSSTKLKYFTY
-283 HDSPSSEKKGNGS
+283 HGSPSSEKKGNGS

-330 TSEET
+330 TSEGT

-343 DVNFL
+343 DVGLL
-348 QEGITYNL
+348 QEGITYTL
-356 NFSQTDN
+356 NFSKTEN
-363 GYTYSYCLKKTSPG
+363 YYTYCLKKTSPG
-377 EITLTTTCNSNLPL
+377 EIELTASCNSNDLPL
-391 KFTNSSSNHINITF
+391 RFTNSSSNHINITF
-405 TPDTSTDIP
+405 EPTYLYP
-414 SITPSLGKGVS
+414 ITPSLGEGVS
-425 LTYDNS
+425 LIYNNNS
-431 TSGTATSILIP
+431 TSETGPSILIP
-442 SDLQYNSY
+442 SDLKYNPY
-450 YENIPYLIIKNPIT
+450 YENIPYLIIKGF
-464 ESSDIQPQLTTSNQD
+464 DIQPQLTTSN

-489 TTSDGST
+489 TTSDGSI
-496 SDDSTS
+496 S

-522 SNKIAYASLSDP
+522 DKIAYASLSNPD
-534 GSFKYIEDADITDL
+534 SFKYIEDADIAEL

-561 LYEYT
+561 LYKYNQTVEPT
-566 PESNT
+566 NS
-571 SPNNAYY
+571 SY

-590 KTYIID
+590 KTYIIN
-596 NIDTDKIPISVKVGL
+596 NIDTDKTPISVKVGL
-611 DGEIYLILESSFNHY
+611 DGEIYLILKTSSSPNHY
-626 FAKLKKNDTYDYY
+626 FAKLKKNDYTGYDANS
-639 DVVSLSEDSSSNQE
+639 DNNLSKDKDKKEE
-653 NIITSTITADSS
+653 NIKTSTITADSS
-665 GNIFIAKCTTTITD
+665 GNIYIAKDTITTTTD
-679 DKKELRTYTLTKY
+679 QKELHTYTLTKY

-716 ISDYPYITYNLEGD
+716 SSDNYYKTYNLYGD

-739 GTDENGN
+739 G
-746 TYTSNNYLK
+746 NNEDGSKAYSCNDYLK

-768 TVSLFNNACRGT
+768 TVSLSFNKAYRGT

-790 IAETPKLIDENVYSS
+790 IADTPKLIDENVYSS
-805 NSYTHDEG
+805 DSYNHDEG
-813 KFYGPSKIIAIKED
+813 NFYGPSKIIAIKED
-827 DLYIVDEGYIKDDS
+827 DLYIVDEGCIRGGSDETK
-841 NQPEKNSL
+841 KNSL

-865 IDGFYFSETSYSFY
+865 IDRFDFSEINYSL

>member
-48 TSSDTYTLSY
+48 TSSYTYTLSD

-79 GEQTYQYQTKLE
+79 GGQTYQYQTKLE

-98 LTGTKGDSSSSNS
+98 LTGTKGDSPSSNP

-143 GDGKLGIYITFNLQ
+143 GEGKLGIYITFNLQ
-157 DTPSDDPITVDAK
+157 DTPSDGSITVDAK

-183 VEDFSITTT
+183 DLSIT

-197 DAQAYQLETKSTTDS
+197 NARAYQLESISTTDS

-251 NLLEVVPDSDET
+251 NLLEVVPAKT
-263 KITSYI
+263 TSYE
-269 LDLCSSARLKYFTY
+269 LDLCSTTKLKYFTY
-283 HDSPSSEKKGNGS
+283 HGSPSSENKGNGS

-330 TSEET
+330 TSEGT

-343 DVNFL
+343 DVDLL
-348 QEGITYNL
+348 QEGITYTL
-356 NFSQTDN
+356 NFSKIEEV
-363 GYTYSYCLKKTSPG
+363 YSYSLKKTSPG
-377 EITLTTTCNSNLPL
+377 EITLTTTCNSDLPL
-391 KFTNSSSNHINITF
+391 RFTNSSSNHINITF
-405 TPDTSTDIP
+405 TPDTDSDIP

-431 TSGTATSILIP
+431 TSGPTTSILIP
-442 SDLQYNSY
+442 SDLRYNSY
-450 YENIPYLIIKNPIT
+450 YENIPYLIIKGF
-464 ESSDIQPQLTTSNQD
+464 DIQPQLTTSNQ
-479 QELDFSFATE
+479 ELDFSFATE
-489 TTSDGST
+489 TT

-522 SNKIAYASLSDP
+522 DNNDKIAYASLSNPD
-534 GSFKYIEDADITDL
+534 SFKFIEDADITDL

-566 PESNT
+566 PTVESADY
-571 SPNNAYY
+571 PY

-590 KTYIID
+590 KTYIINTD
-596 NIDTDKIPISVKVGL
+596 DVDKIPISVKVGL
-611 DGEIYLILESSFNHY
+611 DGEIYLILESSSNHS

-639 DVVSLSEDSSSNQE
+639 DVVSLSEDSSSNLE
-653 NIITSTITADSS
+653 NIKTSTITADSS
-665 GNIFIAKCTTTITD
+665 GNIYIAKDTLTTTTD
-679 DKKELRTYTLTKY
+679 QKELHTYTLTKY

-704 NYEPFLQLLCSV
+704 NYQPFLKLTF
-716 ISDYPYITYNLEGD
+716 DYNNNTYNLYGD

-768 TVSLFNNACRGT
+768 TVSLSFNKACRGT
-780 ILKINLSDGK
+780 ILKIKLSDGK

-805 NSYTHDEG
+805 DSYNHDEG
-813 KFYGPSKIIAIKED
+813 NFYGPSKIIAIKED
-827 DLYIVDEGYIKDDS
+827 DLYIVDEGCIKADS
-841 NQPEKNSL
+841 GQKEKNSL

>member
-48 TSSDTYTLSY
+48 TSSDTYTLSD

-64 IYEQNGTIRKQEDFN
+64 IYEQNGTIREQKDFN
-79 GEQTYQYQTKLE
+79 GGQTYQYQTKLE

-98 LTGTKGDSSSSNS
+98 LTGTKGDSPSSNS

-143 GDGKLGIYITFNLQ
+143 GEGELGILITFNLQ
-157 DTPSDDPITVDAK
+157 DTFSDDSITVDTK

-183 VEDFSITTT
+183 VEDLSITIT

-197 DAQAYQLETKSTTDS
+197 NAQAYLLEISTTDS
-212 SSDTRYISVPSG
+212 SSNTRYISVPSG

-232 NYKVNDLD
+232 YYKVNDLD

-251 NLLEVVPDSDET
+251 NLLEVVPAKT
-263 KITSYI
+263 TSYI
-269 LDLCSSARLKYFTY
+269 LDLCSSTKLKYFTY
-283 HDSPSSEKKGNGS
+283 HGSPSSENKGNGS

-330 TSEET
+330 TSDGT

-343 DVNFL
+343 DVSLL

-356 NFSQTDN
+356 NFSKIEEV
-363 GYTYSYCLKKTSPG
+363 YTYCLKKTSPG
-377 EITLTTTCNSNLPL
+377 EIELTASCNSNDLPL
-391 KFTNSSSNHINITF
+391 RFTNSSSNHINITF
-405 TPDTSTDIP
+405 EPTYLYP
-414 SITPSLGKGVS
+414 ITPSLGEGVS
-425 LTYDNS
+425 LIYNNNS
-431 TSGTATSILIP
+431 TSETGPSILIP
-442 SDLQYNSY
+442 SDLQYNPY
-450 YENIPYLIIKNPIT
+450 YENIPYLIIKGP
-464 ESSDIQPQLTTSNQD
+464 DPQLTTSN

-489 TTSDGST
+489 TTSDGS
-496 SDDSTS
+496 
-502 IKKYYLTTYSSAKVP
+502 IKYYLTTYSSAKVP
-517 LYTIN
+517 LYTID
-522 SNKIAYASLSDP
+522 SNTIAYASLSNPD
-534 GSFKYIEDADITDL
+534 SFKYIEDADIANL

-561 LYEYT
+561 LYKYNQT
-566 PESNT
+566 NESTNST
-571 SPNNAYY
+571 Y

-596 NIDTDKIPISVKVGL
+596 NIEAGKTPISVKVGL
-611 DGEIYLILESSFNHY
+611 DGEIYLILESSSNHY
-626 FAKLKKNDTYDYY
+626 FAKLKKNDYTGYDANS
-639 DVVSLSEDSSSNQE
+639 DNNLSKDKDKKEE

-665 GNIFIAKCTTTITD
+665 GNIYIAKGTTTTTTD
-679 DKKELRTYTLTKY
+679 DKKELLTYTLTKY

-697 NVYTRDD
+697 N
-704 NYEPFLQLLCSV
+704 YEPVNDYGSSFLQLLCSV
-716 ISDYPYITYNLEGD
+716 SSDYSYRTYSLYGD

-790 IAETPKLIDENVYSS
+790 IAETPKLIDKNVYSS
-805 NSYTHDEG
+805 DSYIHDERN
-813 KFYGPSKIIAIKED
+813 FYGPSKIIAIKED
-827 DLYIVDEGYIKDDS
+827 DLYIVDEGCIKNGSD
-841 NQPEKNSL
+841 QAKKNSL

-865 IDGFYFSETSYSFY
+865 IDGFDFSEINYSL

>member
-22 PIIKQDDLCQNDA
+22 PIIKQDDLCQNDT

-48 TSSDTYTLSY
+48 TSSDTYTLSD

-64 IYEQNGTIRKQEDFN
+64 IYEQNRTIREQKDFN
-79 GEQTYQYQTKLE
+79 GGQTYQYQTKLE

-98 LTGTKGDSSSSNS
+98 LTGTKGDSPSSNS

-143 GDGKLGIYITFNLQ
+143 GEGKLGIYITFNLQ
-157 DTPSDDPITVDAK
+157 DAPSVDLITVAAK

-183 VEDFSITTT
+183 DLSITNNSKITD
-192 NNQET
+192 NQET
-197 DAQAYQLETKSTTDS
+197 NAQAYLLEIPTTDS
-212 SSDTRYISVPSG
+212 SSNTGYISVPSG

-232 NYKVNDLD
+232 NYKVNDMD

-263 KITSYI
+263 KTTSYE
-269 LDLCSSARLKYFTY
+269 LNLCSSTKLKYFTY
-283 HDSPSSEKKGNGS
+283 HGSPSSENKGNGS

-330 TSEET
+330 TSEGT

-343 DVNFL
+343 DVGFL
-348 QEGITYNL
+348 QEGITYTL
-356 NFSQTDN
+356 NFSKIEND
-363 GYTYSYCLKKTSPG
+363 YTYSLKKTSPE
-377 EITLTTTCNSNLPL
+377 EIELTASCNSNDLPL
-391 KFTNSSSNHINITF
+391 RFTNSSSNHINITF
-405 TPDTSTDIP
+405 TPNTDSNIT

-431 TSGTATSILIP
+431 TSETGPSILIP
-442 SDLQYNSY
+442 SDLQYNPY
-450 YENIPYLIIKNPIT
+450 YENIPYLIIKNSNI
-464 ESSDIQPQLTTSNQD
+464 EGSDIQPQLTTSNQ
-479 QELDFSFATE
+479 ELNFSFATE
-489 TTSDGST
+489 TP

-522 SNKIAYASLSDP
+522 NNEIAYASLSNPD
-534 GSFKYIEDADITDL
+534 SFKFIEDADIANL

-566 PESNT
+566 DISADYP
-571 SPNNAYY
+571 Y

-590 KTYIID
+590 KTYIINTD
-596 NIDTDKIPISVKVGL
+596 DVDKIPISVKVGL
-611 DGEIYLILESSFNHY
+611 DGEIYLILESSSNHY
-626 FAKLKKNDTYDYY
+626 FAKLKKKDTADNY
-639 DVVSLSEDSSSNQE
+639 DVVSLSEDSSSNLE

-665 GNIFIAKCTTTITD
+665 GNIYIAKGTTTTTD
-679 DKKELRTYTLTKY
+679 DQKKLLTYTLTKY

-704 NYEPFLQLLCSV
+704 NYQPFLKLS
-716 ISDYPYITYNLEGD
+716 IDNTYNLYGD

-739 GTDENGN
+739 G
-746 TYTSNNYLK
+746 NNEDGSKAYSYNDYLK

-768 TVSLFNNACRGT
+768 TVSLSFNKACRGT
-780 ILKINLSDGK
+780 ILKIKLSDGK
-790 IAETPKLIDENVYSS
+790 IAEPPKLIDKKVYSS
-805 NSYTHDEG
+805 GSYTHDEG
-813 KFYGPSKIIAIKED
+813 NFYGPSKIIAIKED
-827 DLYIVDEGYIKDDS
+827 DLYIVDEGCIKVDS
-841 NQPEKNSL
+841 GQKEKNSL

>member
-7 TLTLFFLIALFISCT
+7 TLTLFFFIALFISCT

-48 TSSDTYTLSY
+48 TSSYTYTLSD
-58 YTWKLI
+58 YTWQLI
-64 IYEQNGTIRKQEDFN
+64 IYEQNGTIREQKDFN
-79 GEQTYQYQTKLE
+79 GGQTYQYQTKLE

-98 LTGTKGDSSSSNS
+98 LTGTKGDSPSSNS

-143 GDGKLGIYITFNLQ
+143 GKGELGILITFNLQ
-157 DTPSDDPITVDAK
+157 DTPSDAPITVDAK

-183 VEDFSITTT
+183 DLSITNNSEIT

-197 DAQAYQLETKSTTDS
+197 SARAYQLEISTTDS
-212 SSDTRYISVPSG
+212 SSNTGYISVPSG

-251 NLLEVVPDSDET
+251 NLLEVVPDSDKT
-263 KITSYI
+263 KITSYL
-269 LDLCSSARLKYFTY
+269 LDLCSSTKLKYFTY
-283 HDSPSSEKKGNGS
+283 HGSPSSEKKGNGS

-330 TSEET
+330 TSEGT

-343 DVNFL
+343 DVGLL
-348 QEGITYNL
+348 QEGITYTL
-356 NFSQTDN
+356 NFSKT
-363 GYTYSYCLKKTSPG
+363 GETYSYCLKKTSPG
-377 EITLTTTCNSNLPL
+377 EIELTASCNSNDLPL
-391 KFTNSSSNHINITF
+391 RFTNSSSNHINITF
-405 TPDTSTDIP
+405 TPDTDTDIP

-425 LTYDNS
+425 LIYNNS
-431 TSGTATSILIP
+431 TSGTATSISIP

-464 ESSDIQPQLTTSNQD
+464 ESSDIPSQLTTSNQD

-489 TTSDGST
+489 TT

-522 SNKIAYASLSDP
+522 DKIAYASLSNPD
-534 GSFKYIEDADITDL
+534 SFKYIEDADIAKL

-566 PESNT
+566 PEAGT

-611 DGEIYLILESSFNHY
+611 DGEIYLILESSSNHY
-626 FAKLKKNDTYDYY
+626 FAKLKKNDYTGYDANS
-639 DVVSLSEDSSSNQE
+639 DNNLSKNKDSKQE

-665 GNIFIAKCTTTITD
+665 GNIYIAKDTITTTTD
-679 DKKELRTYTLTKY
+679 QKELHTYTLTKY

-716 ISDYPYITYNLEGD
+716 ISDYTYKTYNLEGE
-730 SELKELFYS
+730 SKLKELFYS
-739 GTDENGN
+739 GN
-746 TYTSNNYLK
+746 TGDTKNYSSNDYLK

-768 TVSLFNNACRGT
+768 TVSLFSNACRGT

-805 NSYTHDEG
+805 DSYNHDEG
-813 KFYGPSKIIAIKED
+813 NFYGPSKIIAIKED
-827 DLYIVDEGYIKDDS
+827 DLYIVDEGYINDGSD
-841 NQPEKNSL
+841 QPKKNSL

-865 IDGFYFSETSYSFY
+865 IDGFKFDFSETSYSFY

>member
-48 TSSDTYTLSY
+48 TSSYTYTLSD

-79 GEQTYQYQTKLE
+79 GGQTYQYQTKLE

-98 LTGTKGDSSSSNS
+98 LTGTKGDSPSSNP

-143 GDGKLGIYITFNLQ
+143 GEGKLGIYITFNLQ
-157 DTPSDDPITVDAK
+157 DTPSDGSITVDAK

-183 VEDFSITTT
+183 DLSIT

-197 DAQAYQLETKSTTDS
+197 NARAYQLESISTTDS

-251 NLLEVVPDSDET
+251 NLLEVVPAKT
-263 KITSYI
+263 TSYE
-269 LDLCSSARLKYFTY
+269 LDLCSTTKLKYFTY
-283 HDSPSSEKKGNGS
+283 HGSPSSENKGNGS

-330 TSEET
+330 TSEGT

-343 DVNFL
+343 DVDLL
-348 QEGITYNL
+348 QEGITYTL
-356 NFSQTDN
+356 NFSKIEEV
-363 GYTYSYCLKKTSPG
+363 YSYSLKKTSPG
-377 EITLTTTCNSNLPL
+377 EITLTTTCNSDLPL
-391 KFTNSSSNHINITF
+391 RFTNSSSNHINITF
-405 TPDTSTDIP
+405 TPDTDSDIP

-431 TSGTATSILIP
+431 TSGPTTSILIP
-442 SDLQYNSY
+442 SDLRYNSY
-450 YENIPYLIIKNPIT
+450 YENIPYLIIKGF
-464 ESSDIQPQLTTSNQD
+464 DIQPQLTTSNQ
-479 QELDFSFATE
+479 ELDFSFATE
-489 TTSDGST
+489 TT

-522 SNKIAYASLSDP
+522 DNNDKIAYASLSNPD
-534 GSFKYIEDADITDL
+534 SFKFIEDADITDL

-566 PESNT
+566 PTVESADY
-571 SPNNAYY
+571 PY

-590 KTYIID
+590 KTYIINTD
-596 NIDTDKIPISVKVGL
+596 DVDKIPISVKVGL
-611 DGEIYLILESSFNHY
+611 DGEIYLILESSSNHS

-639 DVVSLSEDSSSNQE
+639 DVVSLSEDSSSNLE
-653 NIITSTITADSS
+653 NIKTSTITADSS
-665 GNIFIAKCTTTITD
+665 GNIYIAKGTTTTTD
-679 DKKELRTYTLTKY
+679 DKKELLTYTLTKY
-692 TVNGD
+692 KVNGD
-697 NVYTRDD
+697 NYDLVN
-704 NYEPFLQLLCSV
+704 NYGSSFLQLLCSV
-716 ISDYPYITYNLEGD
+716 SSDYPYRTYSLYGN

-739 GTDENGN
+739 G
-746 TYTSNNYLK
+746 NNEDGSKAYSYNDYLK

-768 TVSLFNNACRGT
+768 TVSLSFNKACRGT
-780 ILKINLSDGK
+780 ILKIKLSDGK
-790 IAETPKLIDENVYSS
+790 IAEPPKLIDKKVYSS
-805 NSYTHDEG
+805 GSYTHDEG
-813 KFYGPSKIIAIKED
+813 NFYGPSKIIAIKED
-827 DLYIVDEGYIKDDS
+827 DLYIVDEGCIKDDS

-865 IDGFYFSETSYSFY
+865 IDGFDFSEIKYSL

>member
-1 MKKSLF
+1 M
-7 TLTLFFLIALFISCT
+7 
-22 PIIKQDDLCQNDA
+22 
-35 NVIISLSQPAARF
+35 
-48 TSSDTYTLSY
+48 
-58 YTWKLI
+58 
-64 IYEQNGTIRKQEDFN
+64 
-79 GEQTYQYQTKLE
+79 
-91 PAVYHIS
+91 
-98 LTGTKGDSSSSNS
+98 
-111 AIPDTLQAEQTIS
+111 
-124 VTEGEKVKNV
+124 TEGEKVKNV

-143 GDGKLGIYITFNLQ
+143 GEGKLGIYITFNLQ
-157 DTPSDDPITVDAK
+157 DTPPDGSITVAAK

-183 VEDFSITTT
+183 DLSITNNSKIT

-197 DAQAYQLETKSTTDS
+197 NAQAYLLEISPTDS
-212 SSDTRYISVPSG
+212 SSNTGYISVPSG

-232 NYKVNDLD
+232 NYKVNGLD
-240 KTITLVDDRVD
+240 KTITLVDNRVD

-263 KITSYI
+263 KITSYL
-269 LDLCSSARLKYFTY
+269 LDLCSSTKLKYFTY
-283 HDSPSSEKKGNGS
+283 HGSPSSENKGNGS

-330 TSEET
+330 TSEGT

-343 DVNFL
+343 DVGLL
-348 QEGITYNL
+348 QEGITYTL
-356 NFSQTDN
+356 NFSKPEND
-363 GYTYSYCLKKTSPG
+363 YTYSYCLKKTSPG
-377 EITLTTTCNSNLPL
+377 EIELTASCNSNDLPL
-391 KFTNSSSNHINITF
+391 RFTNSSSNHINITF
-405 TPDTSTDIP
+405 EPTYLYP
-414 SITPSLGKGVS
+414 ITPSLGKGVS
-425 LTYDNS
+425 LIYNNS
-431 TSGTATSILIP
+431 TSGPTTSILIP

-464 ESSDIQPQLTTSNQD
+464 ESSDIQPQLTTSNQ
-479 QELDFSFATE
+479 ELDFSFATE
-489 TTSDGST
+489 TI

-517 LYTIN
+517 LYTIKN
-522 SNKIAYASLSDP
+522 NKIAYASLSDP

-561 LYEYT
+561 LYKYNQT
-566 PESNT
+566 DKPTN
-571 SPNNAYY
+571 SPY
-578 KVKKMPRDGNPS
+578 KVKKMPRDGSPS

-596 NIDTDKIPISVKVGL
+596 NIDDVGKTPISVKVGL
-611 DGEIYLILESSFNHY
+611 DGEIYLILKTSSSSSPNHY
-626 FAKLKKNDTYDYY
+626 FAKLKKNDNTGYDAN
-639 DVVSLSEDSSSNQE
+639 SENNLSKDKDSKQE

-665 GNIFIAKCTTTITD
+665 GNIYIAKGTTTTTD
-679 DKKELRTYTLTKY
+679 DQELLTYTLTKY

-704 NYEPFLQLLCSV
+704 NYKPFIQL
-716 ISDYPYITYNLEGD
+716 IIDNTYNLYGD

-739 GTDENGN
+739 G
-746 TYTSNNYLK
+746 NNKDGSKAYSYNDYLK

-790 IAETPKLIDENVYSS
+790 IAETPKLIDKNVYSS
-805 NSYTHDEG
+805 GSYTHDEG
-813 KFYGPSKIIAIKED
+813 NFYGPSKIIAIKED
-827 DLYIVDEGYIKDDS
+827 DLYIVDEGCTVDDGK
-841 NQPEKNSL
+841 QPKKNSL

-865 IDGFYFSETSYSFY
+865 FNEYEFDFSETSYSF

>member
-7 TLTLFFLIALFISCT
+7 TLTLFFFIALFISCT

-35 NVIISLSQPAARF
+35 NVIISLSQPVARF
-48 TSSDTYTLSY
+48 TSSDTYTLSD

-64 IYEQNGTIRKQEDFN
+64 IYEQNGTIREQKGFN
-79 GEQTYQYQTKLE
+79 GGQTYQYQTKLE

-98 LTGTKGDSSSSNS
+98 LTGTKGDSPSSNS

-143 GDGKLGIYITFNLQ
+143 GEGKLGIYITFNLQ
-157 DTPSDDPITVDAK
+157 DTPPDGSITVAAK

-183 VEDFSITTT
+183 DLSITNNSKIT

-197 DAQAYQLETKSTTDS
+197 NAQAYLLEISPTDS
-212 SSDTRYISVPSG
+212 SSNTGYISVPSG

-232 NYKVNDLD
+232 NYKVNGLD
-240 KTITLVDDRVD
+240 KTITLVDNRVD

-263 KITSYI
+263 KITSYL
-269 LDLCSSARLKYFTY
+269 LDLCSSTKLKYFTY
-283 HDSPSSEKKGNGS
+283 HGSPSSENKGNGS

-330 TSEET
+330 TSEGT

-343 DVNFL
+343 DVGLL
-348 QEGITYNL
+348 QEGITYTL
-356 NFSQTDN
+356 NFSKPEND
-363 GYTYSYCLKKTSPG
+363 YTYSYCLKKTSPG

-391 KFTNSSSNHINITF
+391 RFTNSSSNHINITF
-405 TPDTSTDIP
+405 EPTYLYP
-414 SITPSLGKGVS
+414 ITPSLGEGVS
-425 LTYDNS
+425 LIYNNNS
-431 TSGTATSILIP
+431 TSETGPSILIP
-442 SDLQYNSY
+442 SDLKYNPY
-450 YENIPYLIIKNPIT
+450 YENIPYLIIKNSNI
-464 ESSDIQPQLTTSNQD
+464 EGSDIQPQLTTSN

-489 TTSDGST
+489 TTSDG
-496 SDDSTS
+496 STS

-517 LYTIN
+517 LYTIKN
-522 SNKIAYASLSDP
+522 NEIAYASLSNP

-566 PESNT
+566 ETDEPADY
-571 SPNNAYY
+571 PY

-590 KTYIID
+590 KTYIINTD
-596 NIDTDKIPISVKVGL
+596 DVDKIPISVKVGL
-611 DGEIYLILESSFNHY
+611 DGEIYLILESSSNHY

-639 DVVSLSEDSSSNQE
+639 DVVSLSEDSSSNLE
-653 NIITSTITADSS
+653 DIKTSTITADSS
-665 GNIFIAKCTTTITD
+665 GNIYIAKGTTTTTD
-679 DKKELRTYTLTKY
+679 DQELLTYTLTKY

-704 NYEPFLQLLCSV
+704 NYQPFLQLS
-716 ISDYPYITYNLEGD
+716 IDNTYNLYGD

-739 GTDENGN
+739 G
-746 TYTSNNYLK
+746 NNKDGSKAYSYNDYLK

-790 IAETPKLIDENVYSS
+790 IAETPKLIDKNVYSS
-805 NSYTHDEG
+805 GSYTHDEG
-813 KFYGPSKIIAIKED
+813 NFYGPSKIIAIKED
-827 DLYIVDEGYIKDDS
+827 DLYIVDEGYIEDGS
-841 NQPEKNSL
+841 NQPKKNSL

-865 IDGFYFSETSYSFY
+865 FNEYEFDFSETSYSF

>member
-48 TSSDTYTLSY
+48 TSSYTYTLSD
-58 YTWKLI
+58 YTWQLI
-64 IYEQNGTIRKQEDFN
+64 IYEQNGTRREQKDFN
-79 GEQTYQYQTKLE
+79 GGQTYQYQTKLE

-98 LTGTKGDSSSSNS
+98 LTGTKGDSPSSNS

-143 GDGKLGIYITFNLQ
+143 GKGKLGIYITFNLQ
-157 DTPSDDPITVDAK
+157 DTPPVGSITVAAK

-183 VEDFSITTT
+183 DLSIT
-192 NNQET
+192 NNQVT
-197 DAQAYQLETKSTTDS
+197 NAQAYLLEIPNTDS
-212 SSDTRYISVPSG
+212 SSNTGYIFVPSG

-232 NYKVNDLD
+232 NYKVNDMD

-251 NLLEVVPDSDET
+251 NLLEVVPDSDGT
-263 KITSYI
+263 KITSYL
-269 LDLCSSARLKYFTY
+269 LDLCSSTKLKYFTY
-283 HDSPSSEKKGNGS
+283 HGSPSSENKGNGS

-330 TSEET
+330 TSEGT

-343 DVNFL
+343 NVGLL
-348 QEGITYNL
+348 QEGITYTL
-356 NFSQTDN
+356 NFSKTEND
-363 GYTYSYCLKKTSPG
+363 YTYSYCLKKTSPE
-377 EITLTTTCNSNLPL
+377 EITLTTTCNSDLPL
-391 KFTNSSSNHINITF
+391 RFTNSSSNHINITF
-405 TPDTSTDIP
+405 TPDTNSDIP
-414 SITPSLGKGVS
+414 SIAPFLEKGVS
-425 LTYDNS
+425 LIYNNS
-431 TSGTATSILIP
+431 TSETGPSISIP
-442 SDLQYNSY
+442 SDLKYNPY
-450 YENIPYLIIKNPIT
+450 YENIPYLIIKNSNI
-464 ESSDIQPQLTTSNQD
+464 EGSDIQPQLTTSNQD

-489 TTSDGST
+489 TTSDGSI
-496 SDDSTS
+496 S

-522 SNKIAYASLSDP
+522 NNKIAYASLSDP

-561 LYEYT
+561 LYKYKQT
-566 PESNT
+566 IESTNF
-571 SPNNAYY
+571 SY

-596 NIDTDKIPISVKVGL
+596 NIEAGKTPISVKVGL
-611 DGEIYLILESSFNHY
+611 DGEIYLTLDSSSNHS

-639 DVVSLSEDSSSNQE
+639 DVVSLSEDSSSNLE

-665 GNIFIAKCTTTITD
+665 GNIYIAKGTTTTTD
-679 DKKELRTYTLTKY
+679 DQELLTYTLTKY

-704 NYEPFLQLLCSV
+704 NYEPFLQLTF
-716 ISDYPYITYNLEGD
+716 DYNNKTYNLEED

-739 GTDENGN
+739 G
-746 TYTSNNYLK
+746 NNEDGSKAYSYNDYLK

-768 TVSLFNNACRGT
+768 TVSLSFNKACRGT
-780 ILKINLSDGK
+780 ILKIKLSDGK
-790 IAETPKLIDENVYSS
+790 IAEPPKLIDKKVYSS
-805 NSYTHDEG
+805 GSYTHDEG
-813 KFYGPSKIIAIKED
+813 NFYGPSKIIAIKED
-827 DLYIVDEGYIKDDS
+827 DLYIVDEGCIKDDS

-865 IDGFYFSETSYSFY
+865 IDGFDFSEIKYSL

>member
-22 PIIKQDDLCQNDA
+22 PIIKQDDLCQNDT
-35 NVIISLSQPAARF
+35 NVIISLSQPVARF
-48 TSSDTYTLSY
+48 TSSNTYTLSD

-64 IYEQNGTIRKQEDFN
+64 IYEQNRTIREQKDFN
-79 GEQTYQYQTKLE
+79 GGQTYQYQTKLE

-98 LTGTKGDSSSSNS
+98 LTGTKGDSPSS
-111 AIPDTLQAEQTIS
+111 IPDTLQAEQTIS

-143 GDGKLGIYITFNLQ
+143 GEGKLGIYITFNLQ
-157 DTPSDDPITVDAK
+157 DTPSDGSITVDAK

-183 VEDFSITTT
+183 DFSITITD
-192 NNQET
+192 NQET
-197 DAQAYQLETKSTTDS
+197 NAQAYQLESKSTTDS
-212 SSDTRYISVPSG
+212 SSNTGSISVPSG

-232 NYKVNDLD
+232 NYKVNDMD

-269 LDLCSSARLKYFTY
+269 LDLCSSAKLKYFTY
-283 HDSPSSEKKGNGS
+283 HGSPSSENKGNGS

-330 TSEET
+330 TSEGT

-343 DVNFL
+343 DVGLL
-348 QEGITYNL
+348 QEGITYTL
-356 NFSQTDN
+356 NFSKTEND
-363 GYTYSYCLKKTSPG
+363 YTYCLKKTSPG
-377 EITLTTTCNSNLPL
+377 EIELTASCYSNDLPL
-391 KFTNSSSNHINITF
+391 RFTNSSSNHINITF
-405 TPDTSTDIP
+405 TPTYLYP
-414 SITPSLGKGVS
+414 ITPSLGEGVS
-425 LTYDNS
+425 LIYNNNS
-431 TSGTATSILIP
+431 TSETGPSILIP
-442 SDLQYNSY
+442 SDLKYNPY

-464 ESSDIQPQLTTSNQD
+464 GSSDIPSQLATSNQD

-496 SDDSTS
+496 S
-502 IKKYYLTTYSSAKVP
+502 IKKYYLTTYSSTKVP

-522 SNKIAYASLSDP
+522 DKIAYASLSNP
-534 GSFKYIEDADITDL
+534 GSFKYIEDADIANL

-561 LYEYT
+561 LYKYT
-566 PESNT
+566 PEAGT

-590 KTYIID
+590 KTYIINTD
-596 NIDTDKIPISVKVGL
+596 DVDKIPISVKVGL
-611 DGEIYLILESSFNHY
+611 DGEIYLILESSSNHS
-626 FAKLKKNDTYDYY
+626 FAKLKKNDTCDYY

-653 NIITSTITADSS
+653 DIKTSTITADSS
-665 GNIFIAKCTTTITD
+665 GNIYIAKGTTTTTEQ
-679 DKKELRTYTLTKY
+679 KELLLTYTLTKY

-704 NYEPFLQLLCSV
+704 NYQPFLQLS
-716 ISDYPYITYNLEGD
+716 IDNTYYTYTLYGE

-739 GTDENGN
+739 GTDENDNN

-768 TVSLFNNACRGT
+768 TVSLSFNKACRGT
-780 ILKINLSDGK
+780 ILKIKLSDGK

-805 NSYTHDEG
+805 DSYNHDEG
-813 KFYGPSKIIAIKED
+813 NFYGPSKIIAIKED
-827 DLYIVDEGYIKDDS
+827 DLYIVDEGCIKADS
-841 NQPEKNSL
+841 GQKEKNSL

-860 SRIKD
+860 FRIKD
-865 IDGFYFSETSYSFY
+865 INEFDFSETSYSF